1 MGLLFLYR
9 TVKFFVFSAEKYY
22 AWMQYN
28 FVRALRNKD
37 GSGCSYGTE
46 NYMRINDLI
55 NNIQNTNSTGLRVN
69 DDLPSVDG
77 AFFNDIKKSGNVG
90 EGKGAAGFFKTI
102 ESKRVTG
109 STYTLNEA
117 KGLNE
122 KEGFGEKML
131 SSLNGPKNN
140 DKELVKNLT
149 GDDYE
154 SLDEEGMS
162 LEKFSKERL
171 ERAIERIKE
180 NREVREVRLAEGVE
194 KQQEYRETV
203 DRMAVMAKAATGTEK
218 LIAKMLYD
226 ADLPVTE
233 ENIAEVSQAADTAQN
248 AGKLTDSSESYLI
261 RNNLM
266 PTIEN
271 IYKAVHSGEMRQM
284 PIDDTSWESLKEKVL
299 EIVKEAGA
307 DSDKGLESAKWLVE
321 HDLPVTAENI
331 LYKAELDAYKNAGS
345 VSKEDIFGA
354 AIRSMQ
360 EGGSAKEGIVISRL
374 DEATAVIEK
383 ETENLINKIPFIRN
397 EAIHLAFTQG
407 ATEENVTIPQLVKA
421 EESIETGTNAGAS
434 VKLIEEEVTV
444 RIQLEEV
451 RVSLNIEAGRR
462 LMANGIDILKDSLM
476 QVSEGL
482 RELKAEYF
490 EGVYKEI
497 EADYGKSSVT
507 ASEAAKLAVE
517 TEESLGKIYNA
528 PLELYKATF
537 SVRRSVTLAE
547 ISETGETLI
556 KETVSASSA
565 SISINPASMTAA
577 LSSYESSSTE
587 VRRDLGDSIKKA
599 FAGSVDSL
607 LTANGL
613 DITEGNRRAV
623 RILGYNSMEITAE
636 SIEEIKYFDA
646 KVTGL
651 IDKMTPPVVM
661 TMIRDGINPLDC
673 TIDELDEK
681 VSSIQKEQGNTAE
694 QKYSEF
700 LVRME
705 ETNSITQ
712 NERNAYIGIYRLLYN
727 VEKNDGAAIGS
738 LLQSGRELT
747 FGNLLTEERT
757 MNLGVDLSADDDTAI
772 RSSYYKN
779 SVSAQ
784 INEAFIFQ
792 RRLAG
797 EALDVTDPS
806 RWDAALKGKDYQNVT
821 IEGLHDGLYAGQG
834 IETAGIN
841 NIPAVNE
848 SDAVLSVTKAENI
861 VKTMTAN
868 SPVSAFLSSF
878 GIKDSFSNRKA
889 AEDIFFGSGKEDSA
903 VSVTA
908 DELSTAL
915 ESESRFDEL
924 LGIQTRRANVL
935 TGQAFRTAVNAQAA
949 AELNGRVERIEMLKA
964 LAGGGHYRMNVDDGD
979 ESKEVNLTFIRNTGD
994 AGTVSIEVQKEGYHL
1009 QADLNMVVMEQSYSG
1024 QSVNGTASSVTT
1036 QAAVTKGNIYFAG
1049 SVPADATDKAD
1060 SFKAAL
1066 KEAGIN
1072 ADNINISAGAR
1083 SEETYI
1089 SYLANQKVQAEERR
1103 EKTEEKTGKI
1113 DALYMAAKSFLSF
1126 F

>member
-1 MGLLFLYR
+1 
-9 TVKFFVFSAEKYY
+9 
-22 AWMQYN
+22 
-28 FVRALRNKD
+28 
-37 GSGCSYGTE
+37 
-46 NYMRINDLI
+46 MRINDLI

-69 DDLPSVDG
+69 DDLSSVDG
-77 AFFNDIKKSGNVG
+77 AFFNDLNKAGSVG
-90 EGKGAAGFFKTI
+90 EGKGAAGFFKTL
-102 ESKRVTG
+102 ESKKVTG
-109 STYTLNEA
+109 NTYTLNEA

-203 DRMAVMAKAATGTEK
+203 DRMAVMAKAETGTEK

-233 ENIAEVSQAADTAQN
+233 ENIAEVSQAADTALN

-271 IYKAVHSGEMRQM
+271 IYRAVHSGEMRQM
-284 PIDDTSWESLKEKVL
+284 PIDDTSWESLKEKAL
-299 EIVKEAGA
+299 EIVKEAGT

-321 HDLPVTAENI
+321 HELPVTAENI
-331 LYKAELDAYKNAGS
+331 LYKSELDAYNNAGS

-360 EGGSAKEGIVISRL
+360 EGGSAKEGVVIERL

-547 ISETGETLI
+547 ISDTGETLI
-556 KETVSASSA
+556 KESVSASSA
-565 SISINPASMTAA
+565 SISISSASMTAA

-587 VRRDLGDSIKKA
+587 IRRDLGDSIKKA

-613 DITEGNRRAV
+613 DVTEGNRRAV

-661 TMIRDGINPLDC
+661 TMIRDGINPLEC

-681 VSSIQKEQGNTAE
+681 VSSILKEQGNTAE

-738 LLQSGRELT
+738 LLQSGRDLT

-757 MNLGVDLSADDDTAI
+757 MNLGVDLSADDDTAVKT
-772 RSSYYKN
+772 SYYRN

-834 IETAGIN
+834 SETAGIN
-841 NIPAVNE
+841 SIPAVNE
-848 SDAVLSVTKAENI
+848 SDAGLSVTKAENI

-935 TGQAFRTAVNAQAA
+935 AGQAFRTAVTAQAA

-1009 QADLNMVVMEQSYSG
+1009 QADLNMVVMEQTYG
-1024 QSVNGTASSVTT
+1024 TQSTQASVTR
-1036 QAAVTKGNIYFAG
+1036 GNIYFEG
-1049 SVPADATDKAD
+1049 NVPEEASEKAD

-1066 KEAGIN
+1066 KEVGIN

-1083 SEETYI
+1083 SDVSYI
-1089 SYLANQKVQAEERR
+1089 SYLANQKAQAEERR
-1103 EKTEEKTGKI
+1103 EKTEDKTGKI

>member
-1 MGLLFLYR
+1 
-9 TVKFFVFSAEKYY
+9 
-22 AWMQYN
+22 
-28 FVRALRNKD
+28 
-37 GSGCSYGTE
+37 
-46 NYMRINDLI
+46 MRINDLI

-69 DDLPSVDG
+69 DDLSSVDG
-77 AFFNDIKKSGNVG
+77 AFFNDLNKAGSVG
-90 EGKGAAGFFKTI
+90 EGKGAAGFFKTL
-102 ESKRVTG
+102 ESKKVTG
-109 STYTLNEA
+109 NTYTLNEA

-203 DRMAVMAKAATGTEK
+203 DRMAVMAKAETGTEK

-233 ENIAEVSQAADTAQN
+233 ENIAEVSQAADTALN

-271 IYKAVHSGEMRQM
+271 IYRAVHSGEMRQM
-284 PIDDTSWESLKEKVL
+284 PIDDTSWESLKEKAL
-299 EIVKEAGA
+299 EIVKEAGT

-321 HDLPVTAENI
+321 HELPVTAENI
-331 LYKAELDAYKNAGS
+331 LYKSELDAYNNAGS

-360 EGGSAKEGIVISRL
+360 EGGSAKEGVVIERL

-547 ISETGETLI
+547 ISDTGETLI
-556 KETVSASSA
+556 KESVSASSA
-565 SISINPASMTAA
+565 SISISSASMTAA

-613 DITEGNRRAV
+613 DVTEGNRRAV

-661 TMIRDGINPLDC
+661 TMIRNGINPLEC

-681 VSSIQKEQGNTAE
+681 VSSILKEQGNTAE

-738 LLQSGRELT
+738 LLQSGRDLT

-757 MNLGVDLSADDDTAI
+757 MNLGVDLSADDDTAVKT
-772 RSSYYKN
+772 SYYRN

-834 IETAGIN
+834 SETAGIN
-841 NIPAVNE
+841 SIPAVNE
-848 SDAVLSVTKAENI
+848 SDAGLSVTKAENI

-935 TGQAFRTAVNAQAA
+935 TGQAFRTAVTAQAA

-1009 QADLNMVVMEQSYSG
+1009 QADLNMVVMEQTYG
-1024 QSVNGTASSVTT
+1024 TQSTQASVTR
-1036 QAAVTKGNIYFAG
+1036 GNIYFEG
-1049 SVPADATDKAD
+1049 NVPEEASEKAD

-1083 SEETYI
+1083 SDVSYI
-1089 SYLANQKVQAEERR
+1089 SYLANQKAQAEERR
-1103 EKTEEKTGKI
+1103 DKTEEKTGKI

>member
-1 MGLLFLYR
+1 MD
-9 TVKFFVFSAEKYY
+9 
-22 AWMQYN
+22 Q
-28 FVRALRNKD
+28 
-37 GSGCSYGTE
+37 GCPYGTE

-69 DDLPSVDG
+69 DDLSSVDG
-77 AFFNDIKKSGNVG
+77 AFFNDKNKAGSVG
-90 EGKGAAGFFKTI
+90 EGKGAAGFFKTL
-102 ESKRVTG
+102 ESKKVTG
-109 STYTLNEA
+109 NTYTLNEA
-117 KGLNE
+117 KGINE
-122 KEGFGEKML
+122 KEGFGEKL
-131 SSLNGPKNN
+131 INSLNAPQNN

-149 GDDYE
+149 GDDYD
-154 SLDEEGMS
+154 SLNEEGMS

-180 NREVREVRLAEGVE
+180 NREVRDTRLAEGVE

-203 DRMAVMAKAATGTEK
+203 DRMAFMAKAETGSEK

-226 ADLPVTE
+226 ADIPVTE
-233 ENIAEVSQAADTAQN
+233 ENIAEVAQAADTALN

-261 RNNLM
+261 RNNLA
-266 PTIEN
+266 PTFEN
-271 IYKAVHSGEMRQM
+271 MYKAAHSGEMRQM
-284 PIDDTSWESLKEKVL
+284 PIDDASWESLKEKAL

-307 DSDKGLESAKWLVE
+307 DGETGLASAKWLVE

-331 LYKAELDAYKNAGS
+331 LYKAELDAYNNAGTI
-345 VSKEDIFGA
+345 SKEELFGA

-360 EGGSAKEGIVISRL
+360 EGGSAKEGVVIERL
-374 DEATAVIEK
+374 DEAAAVIEK

-397 EAIHLAFTQG
+397 EAIHLSFVQG
-407 ATEENVTIPQLVKA
+407 ATEESVTIPQLVNA
-421 EESIETGTNAGAS
+421 EESIEGTGNAGTS
-434 VKLIEEEVTV
+434 VKLTEEEVTV
-444 RIQLEEV
+444 RIRLEEV
-451 RVSLNIEAGRR
+451 RVSLNIEASRR
-462 LMANGIDILKDSLM
+462 LSANGIDILSDSLM
-476 QVSEGL
+476 KVTEGL

-497 EADYGKSSVT
+497 EADYGKTGNAATIT
-507 ASEAAKLAVE
+507 AGEAAELALE
-517 TEESLGKIYNA
+517 TAEGLEKIYNA
-528 PLELYKATF
+528 PLELYRATF
-537 SVRRSVTLAE
+537 SVRHSVTLAE
-547 ISETGETLI
+547 ISETGEALI
-556 KETVSASSA
+556 KETVSASNA
-565 SISINPASMTAA
+565 SISVSPASMTAA

-607 LTANGL
+607 LTSNGMDL
-613 DITEGNRRAV
+613 TEGNRRAV

-636 SIEEIKYFDA
+636 SIEEIKYYDA

-651 IDKMTPPVVM
+651 IEKMTPPVVM
-661 TMIRDGINPLDC
+661 TMIRDGINPLES

-681 VSSIQKEQGNTAE
+681 VSSILKEQGNTAE

-757 MNLGVDLSADDDTAI
+757 MNLGVDLAADDDTAI
-772 RSSYYKN
+772 KSSYYKN

-834 IETAGIN
+834 SIGTVEAAGQTVTNGVSGTDESYIN
-841 NIPAVNE
+841 ISA
-848 SDAVLSVTKAENI
+848 TKAENI

-868 SPVSAFLSSF
+868 TPVSAFLTGF
-878 GIKDSFSNRKA
+878 GIKDSFVSRTA
-889 AEDIFFGSGKEDSA
+889 AEEVFFGSGNEDSA
-903 VSVTA
+903 ISVTA
-908 DELSTAL
+908 DALDRAL
-915 ESESRFDEL
+915 ESASRFDEL

-935 TGQAFRTAVNAQAA
+935 AGQAFKTAITAQAA
-949 AELNGRVERIEMLKA
+949 AELNGRVERIEMLEA
-964 LAGGGHYRMNVDDGD
+964 LAGGGHYRMNVDDGG
-979 ESKEVNLTFIRNTGD
+979 ESKTVNLTFIQNTGD
-994 AGTVSIEVQKEGYHL
+994 AGTVSIEVKKEGYHL
-1009 QADLNMVVMEQSYSG
+1009 QADLNMTVMEQSYG
-1024 QSVNGTASSVTT
+1024 AAQVTGGNT
-1036 QAAVTKGNIYFAG
+1036 YAGYQVSRGNIYFAG
-1049 SVPADATDKAD
+1049 SVPSDASGKAEQ
-1060 SFKAAL
+1060 FKAAL
-1066 KEAGIN
+1066 KEAGIS

-1083 SEETYI
+1083 TEEGYI
-1089 SYLANQKVQAEERR
+1089 AHLANQKAQAEERR
-1103 EKTEEKTGKI
+1103 EKSEEKNGKI
-1113 DALYMAAKSFLSF
+1113 DALYMAARSFLSF

>member
-1 MGLLFLYR
+1 MD
-9 TVKFFVFSAEKYY
+9 
-22 AWMQYN
+22 Q
-28 FVRALRNKD
+28 
-37 GSGCSYGTE
+37 GCPYGTE
-46 NYMRINDLI
+46 NYMRINDYL

-69 DDLPSVDG
+69 DDLSSVDG
-77 AFFNDIKKSGNVG
+77 AFFNDKNKAGSVG
-90 EGKGAAGFFKTI
+90 EGKGAAGFFKTL
-102 ESKRVTG
+102 ESKKVTG
-109 STYTLNEA
+109 NTYTLNEA
-117 KGLNE
+117 KGINE
-122 KEGFGEKML
+122 KEGFGEKL
-131 SSLNGPKNN
+131 INSLNAPQNN

-149 GDDYE
+149 GDDYD
-154 SLDEEGMS
+154 SLNEEGMS

-203 DRMAVMAKAATGTEK
+203 DRMAFMAKAETGSEK

-226 ADLPVTE
+226 ADLPVTK
-233 ENIAEVSQAADTAQN
+233 ENIAEVAQAADTALN
-248 AGKLTDSSESYLI
+248 TGKLTDSSESYLI
-261 RNNLM
+261 RNNLA
-266 PTIEN
+266 PTFEN
-271 IYKAVHSGEMRQM
+271 IYRAAHSGEMRQM
-284 PIDDTSWESLKEKVL
+284 PLDDASWESLKEKAL

-307 DSDKGLESAKWLVE
+307 DREAGLLSAKWLVE
-321 HDLPVTAENI
+321 HDLPVTGENI
-331 LYKAELDAYKNAGS
+331 LYKAELDAYNNAGT
-345 VSKEDIFGA
+345 VSKEDLFGA

-360 EGGSAKEGIVISRL
+360 EGGSAKEGVVIERL
-374 DEATAVIEK
+374 DEAAAVIEK
-383 ETENLINKIPFIRN
+383 EKENLINKIPLIRN
-397 EAIHLAFTQG
+397 EAIHLSFLKG
-407 ATEENVTIPQLVKA
+407 ATEESVTIPQLVNA
-421 EESIETGTNAGAS
+421 EESIEGTGSAGTS
-434 VKLIEEEVTV
+434 VKLTEEEVTV
-444 RIQLEEV
+444 RIRLEEV
-451 RVSLNIEAGRR
+451 RVSLNIEASRR
-462 LMANGIDILKDSLM
+462 LSANGIDILSDSLM
-476 QVSEGL
+476 KVTEGL
-482 RELKAEYF
+482 RELKAEYY

-497 EADYGKSSVT
+497 EADYGKSSIT

-537 SVRRSVTLAE
+537 GVRRSVTLAE

-556 KETVSASSA
+556 KETVSTSSA
-565 SISINPASMTAA
+565 SISISPASMTAA
-577 LSSYESSSTE
+577 LGSYESSSTE

-607 LTANGL
+607 LKSNGL

-636 SIEEIKYFDA
+636 SIEEIKFYDA

-651 IDKMTPPVVM
+651 IEKMTPPVVM
-661 TMIRDGINPLDC
+661 TMIRDGINPLEC

-681 VSSIQKEQGNTAE
+681 VSSILKEQGNTAE

-757 MNLGVDLSADDDTAI
+757 MNLGVDLTADDDTAVKT
-772 RSSYYKN
+772 SYYKN

-792 RRLAG
+792 RSLVG

-806 RWDAALKGKDYQNVT
+806 RWNAALKGKDYQNVT
-821 IEGLHDGLYAGQG
+821 IEGLHDGLYN
-834 IETAGIN
+834 TASVHG
-841 NIPAVNE
+841 A
-848 SDAVLSVTKAENI
+848 AVLTDTSGVIGNVENISVSATKAENI
-861 VKTMTAN
+861 VKAMTAN
-868 SPVSAFLSSF
+868 TPVSAFLNSF
-878 GIKDSFSNRKA
+878 GIKDSFANRKA
-889 AEDIFFGSGKEDSA
+889 AEDVFFGSGNEDSA
-903 VSVTA
+903 ISVTA
-908 DELSTAL
+908 DALDRAL
-915 ESESRFDEL
+915 ESASRFDEL

-935 TGQAFRTAVNAQAA
+935 AGQAFKTAITAQAA
-949 AELNGRVERIEMLKA
+949 AELNGRVERVEMLEA

-979 ESKEVNLTFIRNTGD
+979 ESKTVNLTFIQNTGD
-994 AGTVSIEVQKEGYHL
+994 AGTVSIEVSKEGYSL
-1009 QADLNMVVMEQSYSG
+1009 QADLNMTVMEQSYG
-1024 QSVNGTASSVTT
+1024 GAGGNTYAGYQVTR
-1036 QAAVTKGNIYFAG
+1036 GNIYFAG
-1049 SVPADATDKAD
+1049 SVPSDASGKAEQ
-1060 SFKAAL
+1060 FKAAL
-1066 KEAGIN
+1066 KEAGVL

-1083 SEETYI
+1083 TEEGYI
-1089 SYLANQKVQAEERR
+1089 AHLANQKAQAEERR
-1103 EKTEEKTGKI
+1103 EKSEEKNGKI

>member
-1 MGLLFLYR
+1 
-9 TVKFFVFSAEKYY
+9 
-22 AWMQYN
+22 
-28 FVRALRNKD
+28 
-37 GSGCSYGTE
+37 
-46 NYMRINDLI
+46 MRINDYL

-69 DDLPSVDG
+69 EDLPSVDG
-77 AFFNDIKKSGNVG
+77 AFFSDKNKAGSVG
-90 EGKGAAGFFKTI
+90 EGKGAAGFFKTL
-102 ESKRVTG
+102 ESKKVTG

-122 KEGFGEKML
+122 KEGFGEKL
-131 SSLNGPKNN
+131 LNSINAPQNN

-154 SLDEEGMS
+154 RLDDEGMS

-180 NREVREVRLAEGVE
+180 NREVREVRLAESVE

-203 DRMAVMAKAATGTEK
+203 DRMAFMAKAETGSEK

-226 ADLPVTE
+226 ADLPVTK
-233 ENIAEVSQAADTAQN
+233 ENIAEVAQAADTALN
-248 AGKLTDSSESYLI
+248 TGKLTDSSESYLI
-261 RNNLM
+261 RNNLA

-271 IYKAVHSGEMRQM
+271 IYRAAHSGEMRQM
-284 PIDDTSWESLKEKVL
+284 PLDDASWESLKEKAL
-299 EIVKEAGA
+299 EIVKEAGTDREA
-307 DSDKGLESAKWLVE
+307 GLLSAKWLVE
-321 HDLPVTAENI
+321 HDLPVTGENI
-331 LYKAELDAYKNAGS
+331 LYKAELDAFDNAGV

-360 EGGSAKEGIVISRL
+360 EGGSAKEGVVIERIRIN
-374 DEATAVIEK
+374 EAAALMEK
-383 ETENLINKIPFIRN
+383 ETENLINKIPLIRN
-397 EAIHLAFTQG
+397 EAIHLAFASG
-407 ATEENVTIPQLVKA
+407 ATEENVTIPQLIKA
-421 EESIETGTNAGAS
+421 EESIDTGTNAGTS

-451 RVSLNIEAGRR
+451 RMSLNIEAGRR

-476 QVSEGL
+476 QVNEGL
-482 RELKAEYF
+482 RELKQEYF

-497 EADYGKSSVT
+497 EADYGKSSIT

-517 TEESLGKIYNA
+517 TEESLEKIYNA

-537 SVRRSVTLAE
+537 GVRRSVTLAE

-565 SISINPASMTAA
+565 SISISPASMTAA
-577 LSSYESSSTE
+577 LGSYESSSTE

-607 LTANGL
+607 LKSNGL

-636 SIEEIKYFDA
+636 SIEEIKFYDA

-651 IDKMTPPVVM
+651 IEKMTPPVVM
-661 TMIRDGINPLDC
+661 TMIRDGINPLEC

-681 VSSIQKEQGNTAE
+681 VSSILKEQGNTAE

-757 MNLGVDLSADDDTAI
+757 MNLGIDLTADEDTAVKT
-772 RSSYYKN
+772 SYYKN

-792 RRLAG
+792 RSLVG

-806 RWDAALKGKDYQNVT
+806 RWDRALKGKDYQNVT

-834 IETAGIN
+834 SIGTAEVAGQTGTNGVSGIDESYI
-841 NIPAVNE
+841 NISA
-848 SDAVLSVTKAENI
+848 AKAENI
-861 VKTMTAN
+861 VKTMMAN
-868 SPVSAFLSSF
+868 TPASAFLNSF
-878 GIKDSFSNRKA
+878 GIKDSFVNRKA
-889 AEDIFFGSGKEDSA
+889 AEDVFFGEAKEDS
-903 VSVTA
+903 VISVTA
-908 DELSTAL
+908 DELDRAL
-915 ESESRFDEL
+915 ESASRFDEL

-935 TGQAFRTAVNAQAA
+935 AGQAFRTAVTAQAA

-964 LAGGGHYRMNVDDGD
+964 LAGGGHYRMNVEDGD
-979 ESKEVNLTFIRNTGD
+979 ESKQVNLTFIRNAGD

-1009 QADLNMVVMEQSYSG
+1009 QADLNMVVMEQSYGG
-1024 QSVNGTASSVTT
+1024 QGTDGTAGQVTT
-1036 QAAVTKGNIYFAG
+1036 QAAVTRGNIYFAG
-1049 SVPADATDKAD
+1049 SVPEGALEKAD
-1060 SFKAAL
+1060 SFKAVL

-1072 ADNINISAGAR
+1072 ADNINISAGTR
-1083 SEETYI
+1083 PEDTYI
-1089 SYLANQKVQAEERR
+1089 SYLANQKAQAEERR
-1103 EKTEEKTGKI
+1103 EKTEEKNGKI

>member
-1 MGLLFLYR
+1 
-9 TVKFFVFSAEKYY
+9 
-22 AWMQYN
+22 
-28 FVRALRNKD
+28 
-37 GSGCSYGTE
+37 
-46 NYMRINDLI
+46 MRINDLI

-69 DDLPSVDG
+69 DDLSSVDG
-77 AFFNDIKKSGNVG
+77 AFFNDLNKAGSVG
-90 EGKGAAGFFKTI
+90 EGKGAAGFFKTL
-102 ESKRVTG
+102 ESKKVTG
-109 STYTLNEA
+109 NTYTLNEA

-203 DRMAVMAKAATGTEK
+203 DRMAVMAKAETGTEK

-233 ENIAEVSQAADTAQN
+233 ENIAEVSQAADTALN

-284 PIDDTSWESLKEKVL
+284 PIDDTSWESLKEKAL
-299 EIVKEAGA
+299 EIVEEAGT

-497 EADYGKSSVT
+497 EADYGKASVT
-507 ASEAAKLAVE
+507 ASDAAKLAVE

-547 ISETGETLI
+547 ISDTGETLI
-556 KETVSASSA
+556 KESVSASSA

-613 DITEGNRRAV
+613 DVTEGNRRAV

-661 TMIRDGINPLDC
+661 TMIRDGINPLEC

-681 VSSIQKEQGNTAE
+681 VSSILKEQGNTAE

-738 LLQSGRELT
+738 LLQSGRDLT

-757 MNLGVDLSADDDTAI
+757 MNLGVDLSADDDTAVKT
-772 RSSYYKN
+772 SYYKN

-834 IETAGIN
+834 SETAGIN
-841 NIPAVNE
+841 SIPAVNE
-848 SDAVLSVTKAENI
+848 SDAGLSVTKAENI

-935 TGQAFRTAVNAQAA
+935 TGQAFRTAITAQAA

-1009 QADLNMVVMEQSYSG
+1009 QADLNMVVMEQSYSRQG
-1024 QSVNGTASSVTT
+1024 TDGTAGSVNS
-1036 QAAVTKGNIYFAG
+1036 QAAVTRGNIYFEG
-1049 SVPADATDKAD
+1049 SVPEGASDKAD
-1060 SFKAAL
+1060 SFKEAL

-1083 SEETYI
+1083 SDVSYI
-1089 SYLANQKVQAEERR
+1089 SYLANQKAQAEERR
-1103 EKTEEKTGKI
+1103 DKTEEKTGKI

>member
-1 MGLLFLYR
+1 
-9 TVKFFVFSAEKYY
+9 
-22 AWMQYN
+22 
-28 FVRALRNKD
+28 
-37 GSGCSYGTE
+37 
-46 NYMRINDLI
+46 MRINDLVS
-55 NNIQNTNSTGLRVN
+55 NIQNTNSTGLRVN
-69 DDLPSVDG
+69 EDLPSVDG
-77 AFFNDIKKSGNVG
+77 AFFSDKNKSGSVG
-90 EGKGAAGFFKTI
+90 EGKGAAGFFKTL
-102 ESKRVTG
+102 ESKKVTG
-109 STYTLNEA
+109 NTYTLNEA
-117 KGLNE
+117 KGLGE
-122 KEGFGEKML
+122 KEGFGEKL
-131 SSLNGPKNN
+131 LNSLNAPQNN

-149 GDDYE
+149 GDDYDR
-154 SLDEEGMS
+154 LDDEGMS

-203 DRMAVMAKAATGTEK
+203 DRMAYMAKAETGSEK

-226 ADLPVTE
+226 ADLPVTK
-233 ENIAEVSQAADTAQN
+233 ENIAEVSQAADTALN
-248 AGKLTDSSESYLI
+248 TGKLTDSSESYLI
-261 RNNLM
+261 RNDLA
-266 PTIEN
+266 PTFEN
-271 IYKAVHSGEMRQM
+271 MYRAVHSGEMRQM
-284 PIDDTSWESLKEKVL
+284 PLDDASWESLKEKAL
-299 EIVKEAGA
+299 EIVKEAGT
-307 DSDKGLESAKWLVE
+307 DSEAGLLSAKWLVE

-331 LYKAELDAYKNAGS
+331 LYKAELDAYNNAGAL
-345 VSKEDIFGA
+345 SKEDLFGA

-360 EGGSAKEGIVISRL
+360 EGGSAKEGVVIFRL
-374 DEATAVIEK
+374 DEAAAAIEK
-383 ETENLINKIPFIRN
+383 ETENLINKIPLIRN
-397 EAIHLAFTQG
+397 EAIHLAFASG
-407 ATEENVTIPQLVKA
+407 VTEENITIPQLIKV
-421 EESIETGTNAGAS
+421 EESIEAGTNAATS

-451 RVSLNIEAGRR
+451 RMSLNIEAGRR

-476 QVSEGL
+476 QVTEGL
-482 RELKAEYF
+482 RELKQQYF

-556 KETVSASSA
+556 KETVRASSA
-565 SISINPASMTAA
+565 SISISPASMTAA
-577 LSSYESSSTE
+577 LGSYESSSTE

-607 LTANGL
+607 LTSNGMEL
-613 DITEGNRRAV
+613 TEGNRRAV

-636 SIEEIKYFDA
+636 NIEEIKFYDA

-651 IDKMTPPVVM
+651 IEKMTPPVVM
-661 TMIRDGINPLDC
+661 TMIRDGINPLEC

-681 VSSIQKEQGNTAE
+681 VSSILKEQGNTAE

-757 MNLGVDLSADDDTAI
+757 MNLGVDLTADDDTAVKT
-772 RSSYYKN
+772 SYYKN

-806 RWDAALKGKDYQNVT
+806 RWDRALKGKDYQNVT

-834 IETAGIN
+834 SGTAGIDS
-841 NIPAVNE
+841 IAAANE
-848 SDAVLSVTKAENI
+848 NDLNLSVVKAENI
-861 VKTMTAN
+861 VKAMTVN
-868 SPVSAFLSSF
+868 NPVSAFLSSF
-878 GIKDSFSNRKA
+878 GIKDSFGNRKA
-889 AEDIFFGSGKEDSA
+889 AEDIFFGNAKEDPA

-908 DELSTAL
+908 DELGTAL

-935 TGQAFRTAVNAQAA
+935 AGQAFRTAVTAQAA

-964 LAGGGHYRMNVDDGD
+964 LAGGGHYRMNVEDGE
-979 ESKEVNLTFIRNTGD
+979 ESKQVNLTFIRNAGD

-1009 QADLNMVVMEQSYSG
+1009 QADINMVVMEQSYSG
-1024 QSVNGTASSVTT
+1024 QGTDGTT
-1036 QAAVTKGNIYFAG
+1036 GRDTAQAAVTRGNIYFAG
-1049 SVPADATDKAD
+1049 SVPEGTLEKAD

-1072 ADNINISAGAR
+1072 ADNINISAGTR
-1083 SEETYI
+1083 PEDTYI
-1089 SYLANQKVQAEERR
+1089 SYLANQKAQAEERR
-1103 EKTEEKTGKI
+1103 EKTEEKNGKI

>member
-1 MGLLFLYR
+1 
-9 TVKFFVFSAEKYY
+9 
-22 AWMQYN
+22 
-28 FVRALRNKD
+28 
-37 GSGCSYGTE
+37 
-46 NYMRINDLI
+46 MRINDLI

-69 DDLPSVDG
+69 DDLSSVDG
-77 AFFNDIKKSGNVG
+77 AFFNDKNKAGNVG
-90 EGKGAAGFFKTI
+90 EGKGAAGFFKTL

-203 DRMAVMAKAATGTEK
+203 DRMAFMAKAETGLEK

-233 ENIAEVSQAADTAQN
+233 ENIAEVAQAADTALN

-261 RNNLM
+261 RNNLA
-266 PTIEN
+266 PTFEN
-271 IYKAVHSGEMRQM
+271 MYKAVHSGEMRQM
-284 PIDDTSWESLKEKVL
+284 PLDDASWESLKEKAL
-299 EIVKEAGA
+299 EIVKEAGI
-307 DSDKGLESAKWLVE
+307 DSTEGLSSAKWLVE
-321 HDLPVTAENI
+321 HDLPVTSENI
-331 LYKAELDAYKNAGS
+331 LYKTELDAYNNAGA
-345 VSKEDIFGA
+345 VSKEDLFGA

-360 EGGSAKEGIVISRL
+360 EGGSAKEGVVIERL
-374 DEATAVIEK
+374 DEAAAVIEK
-383 ETENLINKIPFIRN
+383 ETENLINKIPLIRN
-397 EAIHLAFTQG
+397 EAIHLSFVQG
-407 ATEENVTIPQLVKA
+407 ATEESVTIPQLVKA
-421 EESIETGTNAGAS
+421 EESIENSNNAGTL
-434 VKLIEEEVTV
+434 VKLTEEEVTV
-444 RIQLEEV
+444 RIRLEEV

-476 QVSEGL
+476 QVTEGL

-497 EADYGKSSVT
+497 EADYGKTGNVT
-507 ASEAAKLAVE
+507 ITAGEAAELALE
-517 TEESLGKIYNA
+517 TAEGLEKIYNA

-537 SVRRSVTLAE
+537 SVRHSVTLAE
-547 ISETGETLI
+547 ITETGEALI
-556 KETVSASSA
+556 KETVSASTA
-565 SISINPASMTAA
+565 SISVNPASMTAA

-607 LTANGL
+607 LTANGA

-636 SIEEIKYFDA
+636 SIEEIKYYDA

-651 IDKMTPPVVM
+651 IEKMTPPVVM
-661 TMIRDGINPLDC
+661 MMIRDGINPLES

-681 VSSIQKEQGNTAE
+681 VSSILKEQGSSAE

-705 ETNSITQ
+705 ETGSITQ

-757 MNLGVDLSADDDTAI
+757 MNLGVDLTADDDTAI

-792 RRLAG
+792 RRLAD
-797 EALDVTDPS
+797 EALDVTDPM
-806 RWDAALKGKDYQNVT
+806 RWDTALKGKDYQNVT
-821 IEGLHDGLYAGQG
+821 IEGLHDGLYNSTSVQG
-834 IETAGIN
+834 AADA
-841 NIPAVNE
+841 AV
-848 SDAVLSVTKAENI
+848 KAENI

-868 SPVSAFLSSF
+868 TPVSAFLNSF
-878 GIKDSFSNRKA
+878 GIKDSFTNRKT
-889 AEDIFFGSGKEDSA
+889 AEDIFFGNGKEDSA
-903 VSVTA
+903 ISVAA
-908 DELSTAL
+908 DELDRAL

-935 TGQAFRTAVNAQAA
+935 AGQAFRTAVTAQAA

-964 LAGGGHYRMNVDDGD
+964 LAGGGHYRMNIDDGD
-979 ESKEVNLTFIRNTGD
+979 ESKQVNLTFIRNTGD
-994 AGTVSIEVQKEGYHL
+994 AGTVSIEVQKDGYHL
-1009 QADLNMVVMEQSYSG
+1009 QADLNMVVMEQNYGGNDSG
-1024 QSVNGTASSVTT
+1024 AVSGNTYAGYQVTR
-1036 QAAVTKGNIYFAG
+1036 GNIYFSG
-1049 SVPADATDKAD
+1049 QVPADAADKAD
-1060 SFKAAL
+1060 SFKEAL
-1066 KEAGIN
+1066 KEAGVL

-1083 SEETYI
+1083 SKEAYV

-1103 EKTEEKTGKI
+1103 EKTEEKTGRI

>member
-1 MGLLFLYR
+1 MD
-9 TVKFFVFSAEKYY
+9 
-22 AWMQYN
+22 Q
-28 FVRALRNKD
+28 
-37 GSGCSYGTE
+37 GCPYGTE

-69 DDLPSVDG
+69 DDLSSVDG
-77 AFFNDIKKSGNVG
+77 AFFNDKNKAGSVG
-90 EGKGAAGFFKTI
+90 EGKGAAGFFKTL
-102 ESKRVTG
+102 ESKKVTG
-109 STYTLNEA
+109 NTYTLNEA
-117 KGLNE
+117 KGINE
-122 KEGFGEKML
+122 KEGFGEKL
-131 SSLNGPKNN
+131 INSLNAPQNN

-149 GDDYE
+149 GDDYD
-154 SLDEEGMS
+154 SLNEEGMS

-180 NREVREVRLAEGVE
+180 NREVRDTRLAEGVE

-203 DRMAVMAKAATGTEK
+203 DRMAFMAKAETGSEK

-226 ADLPVTE
+226 ADIPVTE
-233 ENIAEVSQAADTAQN
+233 ENIAEVAQAADTALN

-261 RNNLM
+261 RNNLA
-266 PTIEN
+266 PTFEN
-271 IYKAVHSGEMRQM
+271 MYKAAHSGEMRQM
-284 PIDDTSWESLKEKVL
+284 PIDDASWESLKEKAL

-307 DSDKGLESAKWLVE
+307 DGETGLASAKWLVE

-331 LYKAELDAYKNAGS
+331 LYKAELDAYNNAGE
-345 VSKEDIFGA
+345 VSKEDLFGA

-360 EGGSAKEGIVISRL
+360 GGGSAKEGVVIERF
-374 DEATAVIEK
+374 DEAAAVIEK

-397 EAIHLAFTQG
+397 EAIHLSFVQG
-407 ATEENVTIPQLVKA
+407 ATEESVTIPQLVNA
-421 EESIETGTNAGAS
+421 EESIEGTGNAGTS
-434 VKLIEEEVTV
+434 VKLTEEEVTV
-444 RIQLEEV
+444 RIRLEEV
-451 RVSLNIEAGRR
+451 RVSLNIEASRR
-462 LMANGIDILKDSLM
+462 LSANGIDILSDSLM
-476 QVSEGL
+476 KVTEGL

-497 EADYGKSSVT
+497 EADYGKTGNVT
-507 ASEAAKLAVE
+507 ITAGEAAELALE
-517 TEESLGKIYNA
+517 TAEGLEKIYNA
-528 PLELYKATF
+528 PLELYRATF
-537 SVRRSVTLAE
+537 SVRHSVTLAE
-547 ISETGETLI
+547 ISETGEALI
-556 KETVSASSA
+556 KEMVSASNA
-565 SISINPASMTAA
+565 SISVSPASMAAA

-607 LTANGL
+607 LKSNGL

-636 SIEEIKYFDA
+636 SIEEIKYYDA

-651 IDKMTPPVVM
+651 IEKMTPPVVM
-661 TMIRDGINPLDC
+661 TMIRDGINPLES

-681 VSSIQKEQGNTAE
+681 VSSILKEQGNTAE

-705 ETNSITQ
+705 ETNSITR

-757 MNLGVDLSADDDTAI
+757 MNLGVDFAADDDTAI
-772 RSSYYKN
+772 KSSYYKN

-834 IETAGIN
+834 SIGTVEAAGQTVTNGVSGTDESYIN
-841 NIPAVNE
+841 ISA
-848 SDAVLSVTKAENI
+848 TKAENI

-868 SPVSAFLSSF
+868 TPVSAFLTGF
-878 GIKDSFSNRKA
+878 GIKDSFVSRTA
-889 AEDIFFGSGKEDSA
+889 AGEVFFGSGNEDSA
-903 VSVTA
+903 ISVTA
-908 DELSTAL
+908 DALDRAL
-915 ESESRFDEL
+915 ESASRFDEL

-935 TGQAFRTAVNAQAA
+935 AGQAFKTAITAQAA
-949 AELNGRVERIEMLKA
+949 AELNGRVERIEMLEA
-964 LAGGGHYRMNVDDGD
+964 LAGGGHYRMNVDDGG
-979 ESKEVNLTFIRNTGD
+979 ESKTVNLTFIQNTGD

-1009 QADLNMVVMEQSYSG
+1009 QADLNMTVMEQSYG
-1024 QSVNGTASSVTT
+1024 AAQVTGGNT
-1036 QAAVTKGNIYFAG
+1036 YAGYQVSRGNIYFAG
-1049 SVPADATDKAD
+1049 SVPSDASGKAEQ
-1060 SFKAAL
+1060 FKAAL
-1066 KEAGIN
+1066 KEAGIS

-1083 SEETYI
+1083 TEEGYI
-1089 SYLANQKVQAEERR
+1089 AHLANQKAQAEERR
-1103 EKTEEKTGKI
+1103 EKSEEKNGKI

>member
-1 MGLLFLYR
+1 
-9 TVKFFVFSAEKYY
+9 
-22 AWMQYN
+22 
-28 FVRALRNKD
+28 
-37 GSGCSYGTE
+37 
-46 NYMRINDLI
+46 MRINDLI

-69 DDLPSVDG
+69 DDLSSVDG
-77 AFFNDIKKSGNVG
+77 AFFNDLNKAGSVG
-90 EGKGAAGFFKTI
+90 EGKGAAGFFKTL
-102 ESKRVTG
+102 ESKKVTG
-109 STYTLNEA
+109 NTYTLNEA

-203 DRMAVMAKAATGTEK
+203 DRMAVMAKAETGTEK

-233 ENIAEVSQAADTAQN
+233 ENIAEVSQAADTALN
-248 AGKLTDSSESYLI
+248 AGMLTDSSESYLI

-271 IYKAVHSGEMRQM
+271 IYRAVHSGEMRQM
-284 PIDDTSWESLKEKVL
+284 PIDDTSWESLKEKAL
-299 EIVKEAGA
+299 EIVKEAGI

-331 LYKAELDAYKNAGS
+331 LYKSELDAYNNAGS

-360 EGGSAKEGIVISRL
+360 EGGSAKEGVVIERL
-374 DEATAVIEK
+374 DEATAVIDK

-547 ISETGETLI
+547 ISDTGETLI
-556 KETVSASSA
+556 KESVSASSA
-565 SISINPASMTAA
+565 SISISSASMTAA

-661 TMIRDGINPLDC
+661 TMIRDGINPLEC

-681 VSSIQKEQGNTAE
+681 VSSILKGQGNTAE

-738 LLQSGRELT
+738 LLQSGRDLT

-757 MNLGVDLSADDDTAI
+757 MNLGVDLSADDDTAVKT
-772 RSSYYKN
+772 SYYKN

-834 IETAGIN
+834 SETAGIN
-841 NIPAVNE
+841 SIPAVNE
-848 SDAVLSVTKAENI
+848 SDAGLSVTKAENI

-935 TGQAFRTAVNAQAA
+935 TGQAFRTAVTAQAA

-1009 QADLNMVVMEQSYSG
+1009 QADLNMVVMEQTYG
-1024 QSVNGTASSVTT
+1024 TQSTQASVTR
-1036 QAAVTKGNIYFAG
+1036 GNIYFEG
-1049 SVPADATDKAD
+1049 NVPEEASEKAD

-1083 SEETYI
+1083 SDVSYI
-1089 SYLANQKVQAEERR
+1089 SYLANQKAQAEERR
-1103 EKTEEKTGKI
+1103 EKTEDKTGKI

>member
-1 MGLLFLYR
+1 
-9 TVKFFVFSAEKYY
+9 
-22 AWMQYN
+22 
-28 FVRALRNKD
+28 
-37 GSGCSYGTE
+37 
-46 NYMRINDLI
+46 MRINDLI

-69 DDLPSVDG
+69 DDLSSVDG
-77 AFFNDIKKSGNVG
+77 AFFNDKNKAGIVG
-90 EGKGAAGFFKTI
+90 EGKGAAGFFKTL

-203 DRMAVMAKAATGTEK
+203 DRMAFMAKAETGSEK

-233 ENIAEVSQAADTAQN
+233 ENIAEVAQAADTALN

-261 RNNLM
+261 RNNLA
-266 PTIEN
+266 PTFEN
-271 IYKAVHSGEMRQM
+271 MYKAVHSGEMRQM
-284 PIDDTSWESLKEKVL
+284 PLDDASWESLKEKAL
-299 EIVKEAGA
+299 EIVKEAGI
-307 DSDKGLESAKWLVE
+307 DSTEGLSSAKWLVE
-321 HDLPVTAENI
+321 HDLPVTSENI
-331 LYKAELDAYKNAGS
+331 LYKTELDAYNNAGA
-345 VSKEDIFGA
+345 VSKEDLFGA

-360 EGGSAKEGIVISRL
+360 EGGSAKEGVVIERL
-374 DEATAVIEK
+374 DEAAAVIEK
-383 ETENLINKIPFIRN
+383 ETENLINKIPLIRN
-397 EAIHLAFTQG
+397 EAIHLSFIQG
-407 ATEENVTIPQLVKA
+407 ATEESVTIPQLVKA
-421 EESIETGTNAGAS
+421 EESIENSNNAGTL
-434 VKLIEEEVTV
+434 VKLTEEEVTV
-444 RIQLEEV
+444 RIRLEEV

-462 LMANGIDILKDSLM
+462 LMANGIDILSDSLM
-476 QVSEGL
+476 QVTEGL

-497 EADYGKSSVT
+497 EADYGKTGNVT
-507 ASEAAKLAVE
+507 ITAGEAAELALE
-517 TEESLGKIYNA
+517 TAEGLEKIYNA

-537 SVRRSVTLAE
+537 SVRHSVTLAE
-547 ISETGETLI
+547 ITETGEALI
-556 KETVSASSA
+556 KETVSASAA
-565 SISINPASMTAA
+565 SISVNPASMTAA

-607 LTANGL
+607 LTANGM

-636 SIEEIKYFDA
+636 SIEEIKYYDA

-651 IDKMTPPVVM
+651 IKKMTPPVVM
-661 TMIRDGINPLDC
+661 MMIRDGINPLES

-681 VSSIQKEQGNTAE
+681 VSSILKEQGSSAE

-705 ETNSITQ
+705 ETGSITQ

-757 MNLGVDLSADDDTAI
+757 MNLGVDLTADDDTAI

-792 RRLAG
+792 RRLAD
-797 EALDVTDPS
+797 EALDVTDPM
-806 RWDAALKGKDYQNVT
+806 RWDTALKGKDYQNVT
-821 IEGLHDGLYAGQG
+821 IEGLHDGLYNSTSVQG
-834 IETAGIN
+834 AADA
-841 NIPAVNE
+841 AV
-848 SDAVLSVTKAENI
+848 KAENI

-868 SPVSAFLSSF
+868 TPVSAFLNSF
-878 GIKDSFSNRKA
+878 GIKDSFTNRKT
-889 AEDIFFGSGKEDSA
+889 AEDIFFGNGKEDSA
-903 VSVTA
+903 ISVAA
-908 DELSTAL
+908 DELDRAL

-935 TGQAFRTAVNAQAA
+935 TGQAFRTAVTAQAA

-964 LAGGGHYRMNVDDGD
+964 LAGGGHYRMNIDDGD
-979 ESKEVNLTFIRNTGD
+979 ESKQVNLTFIRNTGD
-994 AGTVSIEVQKEGYHL
+994 AGTVSIEVQKDGYHL
-1009 QADLNMVVMEQSYSG
+1009 QADLNMVVMEQNYGGNDSG
-1024 QSVNGTASSVTT
+1024 AVSGNTYAGYQVTR
-1036 QAAVTKGNIYFAG
+1036 GNIYFSG
-1049 SVPADATDKAD
+1049 QVPADAADKAD
-1060 SFKAAL
+1060 SFKEAL
-1066 KEAGIN
+1066 KEAGVL

-1083 SEETYI
+1083 SKEAYV

-1103 EKTEEKTGKI
+1103 EKTEEKTGRI

>member
-1 MGLLFLYR
+1 
-9 TVKFFVFSAEKYY
+9 
-22 AWMQYN
+22 MQYN

-69 DDLPSVDG
+69 DDLSSVDG
-77 AFFNDIKKSGNVG
+77 AFFNDLNKAGSVG
-90 EGKGAAGFFKTI
+90 EGKGAAGFFKTL
-102 ESKRVTG
+102 ESKKVTG
-109 STYTLNEA
+109 NTYTLNEA

-162 LEKFSKERL
+162 LEKFSKKRL

-203 DRMAVMAKAATGTEK
+203 DRMAVMAKAETGTEK

-233 ENIAEVSQAADTAQN
+233 ENIAEVSQAADTALN

-271 IYKAVHSGEMRQM
+271 IYRAVHSGEMRQM
-284 PIDDTSWESLKEKVL
+284 PIDDTSWESLKEKAL
-299 EIVKEAGA
+299 EIVKEAGT

-321 HDLPVTAENI
+321 HELPVTAENI
-331 LYKAELDAYKNAGS
+331 LYKSELDAYNNAGS

-360 EGGSAKEGIVISRL
+360 EGGSAKEGVVISRL

-547 ISETGETLI
+547 ISDTGETLI
-556 KETVSASSA
+556 KESVSASSA
-565 SISINPASMTAA
+565 SISISSASMTAA

-613 DITEGNRRAV
+613 DVTEGNRRAV

-661 TMIRDGINPLDC
+661 TMIRDGINPLEC

-681 VSSIQKEQGNTAE
+681 VSSILKEQGNTAE

-705 ETNSITQ
+705 ETDSITQ

-738 LLQSGRELT
+738 LLQSGRDLT

-757 MNLGVDLSADDDTAI
+757 MNLGVDLSADDDTAVKT
-772 RSSYYKN
+772 SYYRN

-834 IETAGIN
+834 SETAGIN
-841 NIPAVNE
+841 SIPAVNE
-848 SDAVLSVTKAENI
+848 SDAGLSVTKAENI

-935 TGQAFRTAVNAQAA
+935 TGQAFRTAVTAQAA

-1009 QADLNMVVMEQSYSG
+1009 QADLNMVVMEQTYG
-1024 QSVNGTASSVTT
+1024 TQSTQASVTR
-1036 QAAVTKGNIYFAG
+1036 GNIYFEG
-1049 SVPADATDKAD
+1049 NVPEEASEKAD

-1083 SEETYI
+1083 SDVSYI
-1089 SYLANQKVQAEERR
+1089 SYLANQKAQAEERR
-1103 EKTEEKTGKI
+1103 DKTEEKTGKI

>member
-1 MGLLFLYR
+1 
-9 TVKFFVFSAEKYY
+9 
-22 AWMQYN
+22 MQYN

-69 DDLPSVDG
+69 DDLSSVDG
-77 AFFNDIKKSGNVG
+77 AFFNDLNKAGSVG
-90 EGKGAAGFFKTI
+90 EGKGAAGFFKTL
-102 ESKRVTG
+102 ESKKVTG
-109 STYTLNEA
+109 NTYTLNEA

-203 DRMAVMAKAATGTEK
+203 DRMAVMAKAETGTEK

-233 ENIAEVSQAADTAQN
+233 ENIAEVSKAADTALN

-284 PIDDTSWESLKEKVL
+284 PIDDTSWESLKEKAL

-321 HDLPVTAENI
+321 HELPVTAENI
-331 LYKAELDAYKNAGS
+331 LYKSELDAYNNAGS

-360 EGGSAKEGIVISRL
+360 EGGSGKEGIVISRL
-374 DEATAVIEK
+374 DEATAVIDK

-497 EADYGKSSVT
+497 EADYGKASVT
-507 ASEAAKLAVE
+507 ASDAAKLAVE

-547 ISETGETLI
+547 ISDTGETLI
-556 KETVSASSA
+556 KESVSASSA

-613 DITEGNRRAV
+613 DVTEGNRRAV

-681 VSSIQKEQGNTAE
+681 VSSILKEQGNTAE

-834 IETAGIN
+834 SETAVIN
-841 NIPAVNE
+841 SIPAVNE
-848 SDAVLSVTKAENI
+848 SDASLSVAKAENI

-878 GIKDSFSNRKA
+878 GIKDSYSNRKA

-935 TGQAFRTAVNAQAA
+935 TGQAFRTAVTAQAA

-1024 QSVNGTASSVTT
+1024 QSINGTASSVTT

-1049 SVPADATDKAD
+1049 SVPADATEKAD

-1083 SEETYI
+1083 SDVSYI
-1089 SYLANQKVQAEERR
+1089 SYLANQKAQAEERR
-1103 EKTEEKTGKI
+1103 EKTEDKTGKI

>member
-1 MGLLFLYR
+1 
-9 TVKFFVFSAEKYY
+9 
-22 AWMQYN
+22 
-28 FVRALRNKD
+28 
-37 GSGCSYGTE
+37 
-46 NYMRINDLI
+46 MRINDLI

-69 DDLPSVDG
+69 DDLPLVDG
-77 AFFNDIKKSGNVG
+77 AFFNDKNKAGSVG
-90 EGKGAAGFFKTI
+90 EGKGVAGFFKTL
-102 ESKRVTG
+102 ESKKVTG
-109 STYTLNEA
+109 NTYTLNEA
-117 KGLNE
+117 KGINE
-122 KEGFGEKML
+122 KEGFGEKL
-131 SSLNGPKNN
+131 INSLNAPQNN

-149 GDDYE
+149 GDDYD
-154 SLDEEGMS
+154 SLNEEGMS

-180 NREVREVRLAEGVE
+180 NREVRDTRLAEGVE

-203 DRMAVMAKAATGTEK
+203 DRIAFMAKAETGSEK

-226 ADLPVTE
+226 ADIPVTE
-233 ENIAEVSQAADTAQN
+233 ENIAEVAQAADTALN

-261 RNNLM
+261 RNNLA
-266 PTIEN
+266 PTFEN
-271 IYKAVHSGEMRQM
+271 MYKAAHSGEMRQM
-284 PIDDTSWESLKEKVL
+284 PIDDASWESLKEKAL

-307 DSDKGLESAKWLVE
+307 DGETGLASAKWLVE

-331 LYKAELDAYKNAGS
+331 LYKAELDAYNNAGE
-345 VSKEDIFGA
+345 VSKEDLFGA

-360 EGGSAKEGIVISRL
+360 EGGSAKEGVVIERF
-374 DEATAVIEK
+374 DEAAAVIEK

-397 EAIHLAFTQG
+397 EAIHLSFVQG
-407 ATEENVTIPQLVKA
+407 ATEESVTIPQLVNA
-421 EESIETGTNAGAS
+421 EESIEGTGNAGTS
-434 VKLIEEEVTV
+434 VKLTEEEVTV
-444 RIQLEEV
+444 RIRLEEV
-451 RVSLNIEAGRR
+451 RISLNIEASRR
-462 LMANGIDILKDSLM
+462 LSANGIDILSDSLM
-476 QVSEGL
+476 KVTEGL

-497 EADYGKSSVT
+497 EADYGKTGNVT
-507 ASEAAKLAVE
+507 ITAGEAAELALE
-517 TEESLGKIYNA
+517 TAEGLEKIYNA
-528 PLELYKATF
+528 PLELYRATF
-537 SVRRSVTLAE
+537 SVRHSVTLAE
-547 ISETGETLI
+547 ISETGEALI
-556 KETVSASSA
+556 KETVSASNA
-565 SISINPASMTAA
+565 SISVSTASMTAA

-607 LTANGL
+607 LTSNGMDL
-613 DITEGNRRAV
+613 TEGNRRAV

-636 SIEEIKYFDA
+636 SIEEIKYYDA

-651 IDKMTPPVVM
+651 IEKMTPPVVM
-661 TMIRDGINPLDC
+661 TMIRDGINPLES

-681 VSSIQKEQGNTAE
+681 VSFILKEQGNTAE

-757 MNLGVDLSADDDTAI
+757 MNLGVDLTADDDTAI
-772 RSSYYKN
+772 KSSYYKN

-834 IETAGIN
+834 SIGTAEAAGQTVTNGVSGTDESYIN
-841 NIPAVNE
+841 ISA
-848 SDAVLSVTKAENI
+848 TKAENI

-868 SPVSAFLSSF
+868 TPVSAFLNSF
-878 GIKDSFSNRKA
+878 GIKDSFVSRKA
-889 AEDIFFGSGKEDSA
+889 AEDVFFGSVKEDSA
-903 VSVTA
+903 ISVTA
-908 DELSTAL
+908 DALDRAL
-915 ESESRFDEL
+915 ESAERFDEL

-935 TGQAFRTAVNAQAA
+935 AGQAFKTAITAQAA
-949 AELNGRVERIEMLKA
+949 AELNGRVERIEMLEA
-964 LAGGGHYRMNVDDGD
+964 LAGGGHYRMNVDAGD
-979 ESKEVNLTFIRNTGD
+979 ESKTVNLTFIQNTGD
-994 AGTVSIEVQKEGYHL
+994 AGTVSIEVSKEGYHL
-1009 QADLNMVVMEQSYSG
+1009 QADLNMTVMEQSYGAAQVTGGSNSG
-1024 QSVNGTASSVTT
+1024 EVSGNAFAGYQISR
-1036 QAAVTKGNIYFAG
+1036 GNICFKDTIP
-1049 SVPADATDKAD
+1049 SDASGKVEH
-1060 SFKAAL
+1060 FRAAL
-1066 KEAGIN
+1066 KEAGIS
-1072 ADNINISAGAR
+1072 ADNINISVGAR
-1083 SEETYI
+1083 TEEGYI
-1089 SYLANQKVQAEERR
+1089 AHLANQKAQAEERR
-1103 EKTEEKTGKI
+1103 EKSEEKNGKI

>member
-1 MGLLFLYR
+1 
-9 TVKFFVFSAEKYY
+9 
-22 AWMQYN
+22 
-28 FVRALRNKD
+28 
-37 GSGCSYGTE
+37 
-46 NYMRINDLI
+46 MRINDLI

-69 DDLPSVDG
+69 DDLSSVDG
-77 AFFNDIKKSGNVG
+77 AFFNDLNKAGSVG
-90 EGKGAAGFFKTI
+90 EGKGAAGFFKTL
-102 ESKRVTG
+102 ESKKVTG
-109 STYTLNEA
+109 NTYTLNEA

-203 DRMAVMAKAATGTEK
+203 DRMAVMAKAETGTEK

-233 ENIAEVSQAADTAQN
+233 ENIAEVSQAADTALN

-261 RNNLM
+261 RNNLI

-547 ISETGETLI
+547 ISDTGETLI
-556 KETVSASSA
+556 KESVSASSA
-565 SISINPASMTAA
+565 SISISSASMTAA

-613 DITEGNRRAV
+613 DVTEGNRRAV

-661 TMIRDGINPLDC
+661 TMIRNGINPLEC

-681 VSSIQKEQGNTAE
+681 VSSILKEQGNTAE

-738 LLQSGRELT
+738 LLQSGRDLT

-757 MNLGVDLSADDDTAI
+757 MNLGVDLSADDDTAVKT
-772 RSSYYKN
+772 SYYRN

-834 IETAGIN
+834 SETAGIN
-841 NIPAVNE
+841 SIPAVNE
-848 SDAVLSVTKAENI
+848 SDAGLSVTKAENI

-935 TGQAFRTAVNAQAA
+935 TGQAFRTAVTAQAA

-994 AGTVSIEVQKEGYHL
+994 TGTVSIEVQKEGYHL
-1009 QADLNMVVMEQSYSG
+1009 QADLNMVVMEQTYG
-1024 QSVNGTASSVTT
+1024 TQSTQASVTR
-1036 QAAVTKGNIYFAG
+1036 GNIYFEG
-1049 SVPADATDKAD
+1049 NVPEEASEKAD

-1066 KEAGIN
+1066 KEVGIN

-1083 SEETYI
+1083 SDVSYI
-1089 SYLANQKVQAEERR
+1089 SYLANQKAQAEERR
-1103 EKTEEKTGKI
+1103 EKTEDKTGKI

>member
-1 MGLLFLYR
+1 
-9 TVKFFVFSAEKYY
+9 
-22 AWMQYN
+22 MQYN

-69 DDLPSVDG
+69 DDLSSVDG
-77 AFFNDIKKSGNVG
+77 AFFNDLNKAGSVG
-90 EGKGAAGFFKTI
+90 EGKGAAGFFKTL
-102 ESKRVTG
+102 ESKKVTG
-109 STYTLNEA
+109 NTYTLNEA

-203 DRMAVMAKAATGTEK
+203 DRMAVMAKAETGTEK

-233 ENIAEVSQAADTAQN
+233 ENIAEVSQAADTALN

-271 IYKAVHSGEMRQM
+271 IYRAVHSGEMRQM
-284 PIDDTSWESLKEKVL
+284 PIDDTSWESLKEKAL
-299 EIVKEAGA
+299 EIVKEAGT

-321 HDLPVTAENI
+321 HELPVTAENI
-331 LYKAELDAYKNAGS
+331 LYKSELDAYNNAGS

-360 EGGSAKEGIVISRL
+360 EGGSAKEGVVIERL

-547 ISETGETLI
+547 ISDTGETLI
-556 KETVSASSA
+556 KESVSASSA
-565 SISINPASMTAA
+565 SISISSASMTAA

-587 VRRDLGDSIKKA
+587 IRRDLGDSIKKA

-613 DITEGNRRAV
+613 DVTEGNRRAV

-661 TMIRDGINPLDC
+661 TMIRDGINPLEC

-681 VSSIQKEQGNTAE
+681 VSSILKEQGNTAE

-738 LLQSGRELT
+738 LLQSGRDLT

-757 MNLGVDLSADDDTAI
+757 MNLGVDLSADDDTAVKT
-772 RSSYYKN
+772 SYYRN

-834 IETAGIN
+834 SETAGIN
-841 NIPAVNE
+841 SIPAVNE
-848 SDAVLSVTKAENI
+848 SDAGLSVTKAENI

-935 TGQAFRTAVNAQAA
+935 AGQAFRTAVTAQAA

-1009 QADLNMVVMEQSYSG
+1009 QADLNMVVMEQTYG
-1024 QSVNGTASSVTT
+1024 TQSTQASVTR
-1036 QAAVTKGNIYFAG
+1036 GNIYFEG
-1049 SVPADATDKAD
+1049 NVPEEASEKAD

-1066 KEAGIN
+1066 KEVGIN

-1083 SEETYI
+1083 SDVSYI
-1089 SYLANQKVQAEERR
+1089 SYLANQKAQAEERR
-1103 EKTEEKTGKI
+1103 EKTEDKTGKI

>member
-1 MGLLFLYR
+1 
-9 TVKFFVFSAEKYY
+9 
-22 AWMQYN
+22 
-28 FVRALRNKD
+28 
-37 GSGCSYGTE
+37 
-46 NYMRINDLI
+46 MRINDLVS
-55 NNIQNTNSTGLRVN
+55 NIQNTNSTGLRVN
-69 DDLPSVDG
+69 EDLPSVDG
-77 AFFNDIKKSGNVG
+77 AFFSDKNKAGSVG
-90 EGKGAAGFFKTI
+90 EGKGAAGFFKTL
-102 ESKRVTG
+102 ESKKVTG

-122 KEGFGEKML
+122 KEGFGEKL
-131 SSLNGPKNN
+131 LNSINAPQNN

-154 SLDEEGMS
+154 RLDDEGMS

-180 NREVREVRLAEGVE
+180 NREIREVRLAEGVE

-203 DRMAVMAKAATGTEK
+203 DRMAFMAKAETGSEK

-226 ADLPVTE
+226 ADLPVTK
-233 ENIAEVSQAADTAQN
+233 ENIAEVAQAADTALN

-261 RNNLM
+261 RNNLA

-271 IYKAVHSGEMRQM
+271 IYRAAHSGEMRQM
-284 PIDDTSWESLKEKVL
+284 PLDDASWESLKEKAL

-307 DSDKGLESAKWLVE
+307 DREAGLLSAKWLVE
-321 HDLPVTAENI
+321 HDLPVTGENI
-331 LYKAELDAYKNAGS
+331 LYKAELDAFDNAGA

-360 EGGSAKEGIVISRL
+360 EGGSAKEGVVIERI
-374 DEATAVIEK
+374 DEAAALMEK
-383 ETENLINKIPFIRN
+383 ETENLINKIPLIRN
-397 EAIHLAFTQG
+397 EAIHLSFLKG
-407 ATEENVTIPQLVKA
+407 ATEESVTIPQLVNA
-421 EESIETGTNAGAS
+421 EESIEGTGSAGTS
-434 VKLIEEEVTV
+434 VKLTEEEVTV
-444 RIQLEEV
+444 RIRLEEV
-451 RVSLNIEAGRR
+451 RVSLNIEASRR
-462 LMANGIDILKDSLM
+462 LSANGIDILSDSLM
-476 QVSEGL
+476 KVTEGL
-482 RELKAEYF
+482 RELKAEYY

-497 EADYGKSSVT
+497 EADYGKTGNAAAIT
-507 ASEAAKLAVE
+507 AGEAAELALE
-517 TEESLGKIYNA
+517 TAEGLEKIYNA
-528 PLELYKATF
+528 PLELYRATF
-537 SVRRSVTLAE
+537 SVRHSVTLAE
-547 ISETGETLI
+547 ITETGEALI
-556 KETVSASSA
+556 KETVSDSTA
-565 SISINPASMTAA
+565 SISVNPASMTAA
-577 LSSYESSSTE
+577 LGSYESSSTE

-607 LTANGL
+607 LKSNGL

-636 SIEEIKYFDA
+636 SIEEIKFYDA

-651 IDKMTPPVVM
+651 IEKMTPPVVM
-661 TMIRDGINPLDC
+661 TMIRDGINPLEC

-681 VSSIQKEQGNTAE
+681 VSSILKEQGNTAE

-757 MNLGVDLSADDDTAI
+757 MNLGVDLTADDDTAVKT
-772 RSSYYKN
+772 SYYKN

-792 RRLAG
+792 RSLVG

-821 IEGLHDGLYAGQG
+821 IEGLHDGLYN
-834 IETAGIN
+834 TASVHG
-841 NIPAVNE
+841 A
-848 SDAVLSVTKAENI
+848 AVLADTSGVIGNVENISVSAAKAENI
-861 VKTMTAN
+861 VKAMTAN
-868 SPVSAFLSSF
+868 TPVSAFLNSF
-878 GIKDSFSNRKA
+878 GIKDSFANRKA
-889 AEDIFFGSGKEDSA
+889 AEDVFFGSGNEDSA
-903 VSVTA
+903 ISVTA
-908 DELSTAL
+908 DALDRAL
-915 ESESRFDEL
+915 ESASRFDEL

-935 TGQAFRTAVNAQAA
+935 AGQAFRTAVTAQAA

-964 LAGGGHYRMNVDDGD
+964 LAGGGHYRMNVEDGD
-979 ESKEVNLTFIRNTGD
+979 ESKQVNLTFIRNAGD

-1009 QADLNMVVMEQSYSG
+1009 QADLNMVVMEQSYGG
-1024 QSVNGTASSVTT
+1024 QGTDGTAGQVTA
-1036 QAAVTKGNIYFAG
+1036 QAAVTRGNIYFAG
-1049 SVPADATDKAD
+1049 SVPEGALEKAD
-1060 SFKAAL
+1060 SFKAVL

-1072 ADNINISAGAR
+1072 ADNINISAGTR
-1083 SEETYI
+1083 PEDTYI
-1089 SYLANQKVQAEERR
+1089 SYLANQKAQAEERR
-1103 EKTEEKTGKI
+1103 EKTEEKNGKI

>member
-1 MGLLFLYR
+1 
-9 TVKFFVFSAEKYY
+9 
-22 AWMQYN
+22 MQYN

-69 DDLPSVDG
+69 DDLSSVDG
-77 AFFNDIKKSGNVG
+77 AFFNDLNKAGSVG
-90 EGKGAAGFFKTI
+90 EGKGAAGFFKTL
-102 ESKRVTG
+102 ESKKVTG
-109 STYTLNEA
+109 NTYTLNEA

-122 KEGFGEKML
+122 KEGFGEKMI

-203 DRMAVMAKAATGTEK
+203 DRMAVMAKAETGTEK

-233 ENIAEVSQAADTAQN
+233 ENIAEVSQAADTALN
-248 AGKLTDSSESYLI
+248 AGMLTDSSESYLI

-271 IYKAVHSGEMRQM
+271 IYRAVHSGEMRQM
-284 PIDDTSWESLKEKVL
+284 PIDDTSWESLKEKAL
-299 EIVKEAGA
+299 EIVKEAGT

-331 LYKAELDAYKNAGS
+331 LYKSELDAYNNAGS

-360 EGGSAKEGIVISRL
+360 EGGSAKEGVVIERL
-374 DEATAVIEK
+374 DEATAVIDK

-421 EESIETGTNAGAS
+421 EESIETGKNAGAS

-547 ISETGETLI
+547 ISDTGETLI
-556 KETVSASSA
+556 KESVSASSA
-565 SISINPASMTAA
+565 SISISSASMTAA

-613 DITEGNRRAV
+613 DVTEGNRRAV

-661 TMIRDGINPLDC
+661 TMIRDGINPLEC

-681 VSSIQKEQGNTAE
+681 VSSILKEQGNTAE

-738 LLQSGRELT
+738 LLQSGRDLT

-757 MNLGVDLSADDDTAI
+757 MNLGVDLSADDDTAVKT
-772 RSSYYKN
+772 SYYKN

-834 IETAGIN
+834 SETAGIN
-841 NIPAVNE
+841 SIPAVNE
-848 SDAVLSVTKAENI
+848 SDAGLSVTKAENI

-935 TGQAFRTAVNAQAA
+935 TGQAFRTAVTAQAA

-1009 QADLNMVVMEQSYSG
+1009 QADLNMVVMEQTYG
-1024 QSVNGTASSVTT
+1024 TQSTQASVTR
-1036 QAAVTKGNIYFAG
+1036 GNIYFEG
-1049 SVPADATDKAD
+1049 NVPEEASEKAD

-1083 SEETYI
+1083 SDVSYI
-1089 SYLANQKVQAEERR
+1089 SYLANQKAQAEERR
-1103 EKTEEKTGKI
+1103 DKTEEKSEKI

>member
-1 MGLLFLYR
+1 
-9 TVKFFVFSAEKYY
+9 
-22 AWMQYN
+22 MQYN
-28 FVRALRNKD
+28 FVWALRNKD

-69 DDLPSVDG
+69 DDLSSVDG
-77 AFFNDIKKSGNVG
+77 AFFNDLNKAGSVG
-90 EGKGAAGFFKTI
+90 EGKGAAGFFKTL
-102 ESKRVTG
+102 ESKKVTG
-109 STYTLNEA
+109 NTYTLNEA

-203 DRMAVMAKAATGTEK
+203 DRMAVMAKAETGTEK

-233 ENIAEVSQAADTAQN
+233 ENIAEVSQAADTALN

-261 RNNLM
+261 RNNLI

-284 PIDDTSWESLKEKVL
+284 PIDDTSWESLKEKAL
-299 EIVKEAGA
+299 EIVKEAGT

-321 HDLPVTAENI
+321 HELPVTVENI
-331 LYKAELDAYKNAGS
+331 LYKSELDAYNNAGS

-360 EGGSAKEGIVISRL
+360 EGGSAKEGVVIERL

-383 ETENLINKIPFIRN
+383 DTENLINKIPFIRN

-547 ISETGETLI
+547 ISDTGETLI
-556 KETVSASSA
+556 KESVSASSA
-565 SISINPASMTAA
+565 SISISSASMTAA

-613 DITEGNRRAV
+613 DVTEGNRRAV

-661 TMIRDGINPLDC
+661 TMIRNGINPLEC

-681 VSSIQKEQGNTAE
+681 VSSILKEQGNTAE

-727 VEKNDGAAIGS
+727 VDKNDGAAIGS
-738 LLQSGRELT
+738 LLQSGRDLT

-757 MNLGVDLSADDDTAI
+757 MNLGVDLSADDDTAVKT
-772 RSSYYKN
+772 SYYRN

-834 IETAGIN
+834 SETAGIN
-841 NIPAVNE
+841 SIPAVNE
-848 SDAVLSVTKAENI
+848 SDAGLSVTKAENI

-868 SPVSAFLSSF
+868 SSVSAFLSSF

-915 ESESRFDEL
+915 ESESKFDEL

-935 TGQAFRTAVNAQAA
+935 TGQAFRTAVTAQAA

-1009 QADLNMVVMEQSYSG
+1009 QADLNMVVMEQTYG
-1024 QSVNGTASSVTT
+1024 TQSTQASVTR
-1036 QAAVTKGNIYFAG
+1036 GNIYFEG
-1049 SVPADATDKAD
+1049 NVPEEASEKAD

-1066 KEAGIN
+1066 KEVGIN

-1083 SEETYI
+1083 SDVSYI
-1089 SYLANQKVQAEERR
+1089 SYLANQKAQAEERR
-1103 EKTEEKTGKI
+1103 EKTEDKTGKI

>member
-1 MGLLFLYR
+1 MDR
-9 TVKFFVFSAEKYY
+9 
-22 AWMQYN
+22 
-28 FVRALRNKD
+28 
-37 GSGCSYGTE
+37 GCPYGTE

-69 DDLPSVDG
+69 DDLSSVDG
-77 AFFNDIKKSGNVG
+77 AFFNDKNKAGSVG
-90 EGKGAAGFFKTI
+90 EGKGAAGFFKTL
-102 ESKRVTG
+102 ESKKVTG
-109 STYTLNEA
+109 NTYTLNEA
-117 KGLNE
+117 KGINE
-122 KEGFGEKML
+122 KEGFGEKL
-131 SSLNGPKNN
+131 INSLNAPQNN

-149 GDDYE
+149 GDDYD
-154 SLDEEGMS
+154 SLNEEGMS

-180 NREVREVRLAEGVE
+180 NREVRDTRLAEGVE

-203 DRMAVMAKAATGTEK
+203 DRMAFMAKAETGSEK

-226 ADLPVTE
+226 ADIPVTE
-233 ENIAEVSQAADTAQN
+233 ENIAEVAQAADTALN

-261 RNNLM
+261 RNNLA
-266 PTIEN
+266 PTFEN
-271 IYKAVHSGEMRQM
+271 MYKAAHSGEMRQM
-284 PIDDTSWESLKEKVL
+284 PIDDASWESLKEKAL

-307 DSDKGLESAKWLVE
+307 DGETGLASAKWLVE

-331 LYKAELDAYKNAGS
+331 LYKAELDAYNNAGE
-345 VSKEDIFGA
+345 VSKEDLFGA

-360 EGGSAKEGIVISRL
+360 EGGSAKEGVVIERL
-374 DEATAVIEK
+374 DEAAAVIEK

-397 EAIHLAFTQG
+397 EAIHLSFVQG
-407 ATEENVTIPQLVKA
+407 ATEESVTIPQLVNA
-421 EESIETGTNAGAS
+421 EESIEGTGNAGTS
-434 VKLIEEEVTV
+434 VKLTEEEVTV
-444 RIQLEEV
+444 RIRLEEV
-451 RVSLNIEAGRR
+451 RVSLNIEASRR
-462 LMANGIDILKDSLM
+462 LSANGIDILSDSLM
-476 QVSEGL
+476 KVTEGL

-497 EADYGKSSVT
+497 EADYGKTGNVT
-507 ASEAAKLAVE
+507 ITAGEAAELALE
-517 TEESLGKIYNA
+517 TAEGLEKIYNA
-528 PLELYKATF
+528 PLELYRATF
-537 SVRRSVTLAE
+537 SVRHSVTLAE
-547 ISETGETLI
+547 ISETGEALI
-556 KETVSASSA
+556 KETVSASTA
-565 SISINPASMTAA
+565 SISVNPASMTAA

-613 DITEGNRRAV
+613 DVTEGNRRAV

-661 TMIRDGINPLDC
+661 TMIRNGINPLEC

-681 VSSIQKEQGNTAE
+681 VSSILKEQGNTAE

-738 LLQSGRELT
+738 LLQSGRDLT

-757 MNLGVDLSADDDTAI
+757 MNLGVDLSADDDTAVKT
-772 RSSYYKN
+772 SYYRN

-834 IETAGIN
+834 SETAGIN
-841 NIPAVNE
+841 SIPAVNE
-848 SDAVLSVTKAENI
+848 SDAGLSVTKAENI

-935 TGQAFRTAVNAQAA
+935 TGQAFRTAVTAQAA

-1009 QADLNMVVMEQSYSG
+1009 QADLNMVVMEQTYG
-1024 QSVNGTASSVTT
+1024 TQSTQASVTR
-1036 QAAVTKGNIYFAG
+1036 GNIYFEG
-1049 SVPADATDKAD
+1049 NVPEEASEKAD

-1083 SEETYI
+1083 SDVSYI
-1089 SYLANQKVQAEERR
+1089 SYLANQKAQAEERR
-1103 EKTEEKTGKI
+1103 DKTEEKTGKI

>member
-1 MGLLFLYR
+1 
-9 TVKFFVFSAEKYY
+9 
-22 AWMQYN
+22 
-28 FVRALRNKD
+28 
-37 GSGCSYGTE
+37 
-46 NYMRINDLI
+46 MRINDLI

-69 DDLPSVDG
+69 DDLSSVDG
-77 AFFNDIKKSGNVG
+77 AFFNDLNKAGSVG
-90 EGKGAAGFFKTI
+90 EGKGAAGFFKTL
-102 ESKRVTG
+102 ESKKVTG
-109 STYTLNEA
+109 NTYTLNEA

-162 LEKFSKERL
+162 LEKFSKKRL

-203 DRMAVMAKAATGTEK
+203 DRMAVMAKAETGTEK

-233 ENIAEVSQAADTAQN
+233 ENIAEVSQAADTALN

-271 IYKAVHSGEMRQM
+271 IYRAVHSGEMRQM
-284 PIDDTSWESLKEKVL
+284 PIDDTSWESLKEKAL
-299 EIVKEAGA
+299 EIVKEAGT

-321 HDLPVTAENI
+321 HELPVTAENI
-331 LYKAELDAYKNAGS
+331 LYKSELDAYNNAGS

-360 EGGSAKEGIVISRL
+360 EGGSAKEGVVISRL

-547 ISETGETLI
+547 ISDTGETLI
-556 KETVSASSA
+556 KESVSASSA
-565 SISINPASMTAA
+565 SISISSASMTAA

-613 DITEGNRRAV
+613 DVTEGNRRAV

-661 TMIRDGINPLDC
+661 TMIRDGINPLEC

-681 VSSIQKEQGNTAE
+681 VSSILKEQGNTAE

-705 ETNSITQ
+705 ETDSITQ

-738 LLQSGRELT
+738 LLQSGRDLT

-757 MNLGVDLSADDDTAI
+757 MNLGVDLSADDDTAVKT
-772 RSSYYKN
+772 SYYRN

-834 IETAGIN
+834 SETAGIN
-841 NIPAVNE
+841 SIPAVNE
-848 SDAVLSVTKAENI
+848 SDAGLSVTKAENI

-935 TGQAFRTAVNAQAA
+935 TGQAFRTAVTAQAA

-1009 QADLNMVVMEQSYSG
+1009 QADLNMVVMEQTYG
-1024 QSVNGTASSVTT
+1024 TQSTQASVTR
-1036 QAAVTKGNIYFAG
+1036 GNIYFEG
-1049 SVPADATDKAD
+1049 NVPEEASEKAD

-1083 SEETYI
+1083 SDVSYI
-1089 SYLANQKVQAEERR
+1089 SYLANQKAQAEERR
-1103 EKTEEKTGKI
+1103 DKTEEKTGKI

>member
-1 MGLLFLYR
+1 
-9 TVKFFVFSAEKYY
+9 
-22 AWMQYN
+22 MQYN

-69 DDLPSVDG
+69 DDLSSVDG
-77 AFFNDIKKSGNVG
+77 AFFNDLNKAGSVG
-90 EGKGAAGFFKTI
+90 EGKGAAGFFKTL
-102 ESKRVTG
+102 ESKKVTG
-109 STYTLNEA
+109 NTYTLNEA

-203 DRMAVMAKAATGTEK
+203 DRMAVMAKAETGTEK

-233 ENIAEVSQAADTAQN
+233 ENIAEVSQAADTALN

-271 IYKAVHSGEMRQM
+271 IYRAVHSGEMRQM
-284 PIDDTSWESLKEKVL
+284 PIDDTSWESLKEKAL
-299 EIVKEAGA
+299 EIVKEAGT

-321 HDLPVTAENI
+321 HELPVTAENI
-331 LYKAELDAYKNAGS
+331 LYKSELDAYNNAGS

-360 EGGSAKEGIVISRL
+360 EGGSAKEGVVIERL

-547 ISETGETLI
+547 ISDTGETLI
-556 KETVSASSA
+556 KESVSASSA
-565 SISINPASMTAA
+565 SISISSASMTAA

-613 DITEGNRRAV
+613 DVTEGNRRAV

-661 TMIRDGINPLDC
+661 TMIRNGINPLEC

-681 VSSIQKEQGNTAE
+681 VSSILKEQGNTAE

-738 LLQSGRELT
+738 LLQSGRDLT

-757 MNLGVDLSADDDTAI
+757 MNLGVDLSADDDTAVKT
-772 RSSYYKN
+772 SYYRN

-834 IETAGIN
+834 SETAGIN
-841 NIPAVNE
+841 SIPAVNE
-848 SDAVLSVTKAENI
+848 SDAGLSVTKAENI

-935 TGQAFRTAVNAQAA
+935 TGQAFRTAVTAQAA

-1009 QADLNMVVMEQSYSG
+1009 QADLNMVVMEQTYG
-1024 QSVNGTASSVTT
+1024 TQSTQASVTR
-1036 QAAVTKGNIYFAG
+1036 GNIYFEG
-1049 SVPADATDKAD
+1049 NVPEEASEKAD

-1083 SEETYI
+1083 SDVSYI
-1089 SYLANQKVQAEERR
+1089 SYLANQKAQAEERR
-1103 EKTEEKTGKI
+1103 DKTEEKTGKI

>member
-1 MGLLFLYR
+1 
-9 TVKFFVFSAEKYY
+9 
-22 AWMQYN
+22 
-28 FVRALRNKD
+28 
-37 GSGCSYGTE
+37 
-46 NYMRINDLI
+46 MRINDSL

-69 DDLPSVDG
+69 DDLSSVDG
-77 AFFNDIKKSGNVG
+77 AFFNDKNKAGSVG
-90 EGKGAAGFFKTI
+90 EGKGAAGFFKTL
-102 ESKRVTG
+102 ESKKVTG
-109 STYTLNEA
+109 NTYTLNEA
-117 KGLNE
+117 KGINE
-122 KEGFGEKML
+122 KEGFGEKL
-131 SSLNGPKNN
+131 INSLNAPQNN

-149 GDDYE
+149 GDDYD
-154 SLDEEGMS
+154 SLNEEGMS

-203 DRMAVMAKAATGTEK
+203 DRMAFMAKAETGSEK

-226 ADLPVTE
+226 ADLPVTK
-233 ENIAEVSQAADTAQN
+233 ENIAEVAQAADTALN
-248 AGKLTDSSESYLI
+248 TGKLTDSSESYLI
-261 RNNLM
+261 RNNLA

-271 IYKAVHSGEMRQM
+271 IYRAAHSGEMRQM
-284 PIDDTSWESLKEKVL
+284 PLDDASWESLKEKAL

-307 DSDKGLESAKWLVE
+307 DREAGLLSAKWLVE
-321 HDLPVTAENI
+321 HDLPVTGENI
-331 LYKAELDAYKNAGS
+331 LYKAELDAYNNAGT

-360 EGGSAKEGIVISRL
+360 EGSSAKEGVVIERI
-374 DEATAVIEK
+374 DEAAALMEK
-383 ETENLINKIPFIRN
+383 ETENLINKIPLIRN
-397 EAIHLAFTQG
+397 EAIHLSFLKG
-407 ATEENVTIPQLVKA
+407 ATEESVTIPQLVNA
-421 EESIETGTNAGAS
+421 EESIEGTGSAGTS
-434 VKLIEEEVTV
+434 VKLTEEEVSV
-444 RIQLEEV
+444 RIRLEEV
-451 RVSLNIEAGRR
+451 RVSLNIEASRR
-462 LMANGIDILKDSLM
+462 LSANGIDILKDSLM
-476 QVSEGL
+476 QVNEGL
-482 RELKAEYF
+482 RELKAEYY

-497 EADYGKSSVT
+497 EADYGKTGNAAAIT
-507 ASEAAKLAVE
+507 AGEAAELALE
-517 TEESLGKIYNA
+517 TAEGLEKIYNA
-528 PLELYKATF
+528 PLELYRATF
-537 SVRRSVTLAE
+537 SVRHSVTLAE
-547 ISETGETLI
+547 ITETGEALI
-556 KETVSASSA
+556 KETVSDSTA
-565 SISINPASMTAA
+565 SISVNPASMTAA
-577 LSSYESSSTE
+577 LGSYESSSTE

-607 LTANGL
+607 LKSNGL

-636 SIEEIKYFDA
+636 SIEEIKFYDA

-651 IDKMTPPVVM
+651 IEKMTPPVVM
-661 TMIRDGINPLDC
+661 TMIRDGINPLEC

-681 VSSIQKEQGNTAE
+681 VSSILKEQGNTAE

-757 MNLGVDLSADDDTAI
+757 MNLGVDLTADDDTAVKT
-772 RSSYYKN
+772 SYYKN

-792 RRLAG
+792 RSLVG

-821 IEGLHDGLYAGQG
+821 IEGLHDGLYN
-834 IETAGIN
+834 TASVHG
-841 NIPAVNE
+841 A
-848 SDAVLSVTKAENI
+848 AVLADTSGVIGNVENISVSATKAENI
-861 VKTMTAN
+861 VKAMTAN
-868 SPVSAFLSSF
+868 TPVSAFLNSF
-878 GIKDSFSNRKA
+878 GIKDSFANRKA
-889 AEDIFFGSGKEDSA
+889 AEDVFFGSGNEDSA
-903 VSVTA
+903 ISVTA
-908 DELSTAL
+908 DALDRAL
-915 ESESRFDEL
+915 ESASRFDEL

-935 TGQAFRTAVNAQAA
+935 AGQAFRTAVTAQAA

-964 LAGGGHYRMNVDDGD
+964 LAGGGHYRMNVEDGD
-979 ESKEVNLTFIRNTGD
+979 ESKQVNLTFIRNAGD

-1009 QADLNMVVMEQSYSG
+1009 QADLNMVVMEQSYGG
-1024 QSVNGTASSVTT
+1024 QGTDGTAGQVTA
-1036 QAAVTKGNIYFAG
+1036 QAAVTRGNIYFAG
-1049 SVPADATDKAD
+1049 SVPEGALEKAD
-1060 SFKAAL
+1060 SFKAVL

-1072 ADNINISAGAR
+1072 ADNINISAGTR
-1083 SEETYI
+1083 PEDTYI
-1089 SYLANQKVQAEERR
+1089 SYLANQKAQAEERR
-1103 EKTEEKTGKI
+1103 EKTEEKNGKI

>member
-1 MGLLFLYR
+1 
-9 TVKFFVFSAEKYY
+9 
-22 AWMQYN
+22 
-28 FVRALRNKD
+28 
-37 GSGCSYGTE
+37 
-46 NYMRINDLI
+46 MRINDLI

-69 DDLPSVDG
+69 DDLSSVDG
-77 AFFNDIKKSGNVG
+77 AFFNDLNKAGSVG
-90 EGKGAAGFFKTI
+90 EGKGAAGFFKTL
-102 ESKRVTG
+102 ESKKVTG
-109 STYTLNEA
+109 NTYTLNEA

-203 DRMAVMAKAATGTEK
+203 DRMAVMAKAETGTEK

-233 ENIAEVSQAADTAQN
+233 ENIAEVSQAADTALN

-271 IYKAVHSGEMRQM
+271 IYRAVHSGEMRQM
-284 PIDDTSWESLKEKVL
+284 PIDDTSWESLKEKAL
-299 EIVKEAGA
+299 EIVKEAGT

-321 HDLPVTAENI
+321 HELPVTAENI
-331 LYKAELDAYKNAGS
+331 LYKSELDAYNNAGS

-360 EGGSAKEGIVISRL
+360 EGGSAKEGVVIERL
-374 DEATAVIEK
+374 DEATAVIDK

-547 ISETGETLI
+547 ISDTGETLI
-556 KETVSASSA
+556 KESVSASSA
-565 SISINPASMTAA
+565 SISISSASMTAA

-587 VRRDLGDSIKKA
+587 IRRDLGDSIKKA

-613 DITEGNRRAV
+613 DVTEGNRRAV

-661 TMIRDGINPLDC
+661 TMIRDGINPLEC

-681 VSSIQKEQGNTAE
+681 VSSILKEQGNTAE

-705 ETNSITQ
+705 ETNSNTQ
-712 NERNAYIGIYRLLYN
+712 NERNAYIGIYILLYN

-738 LLQSGRELT
+738 LLQSGRDLT

-757 MNLGVDLSADDDTAI
+757 MNLGVDLSADDDTAVKT
-772 RSSYYKN
+772 SYYRN

-834 IETAGIN
+834 SETAGIN
-841 NIPAVNE
+841 SIPAVNE
-848 SDAVLSVTKAENI
+848 SDAGLSVTKAENI

-935 TGQAFRTAVNAQAA
+935 AGQAFRTAVTAQAA

-1009 QADLNMVVMEQSYSG
+1009 QADLNMVVMEQTYG
-1024 QSVNGTASSVTT
+1024 TQSTQASVTR
-1036 QAAVTKGNIYFAG
+1036 GNIYFEG
-1049 SVPADATDKAD
+1049 NVPEEASEKAD

-1066 KEAGIN
+1066 KEVGIN

-1083 SEETYI
+1083 SDVSYI
-1089 SYLANQKVQAEERR
+1089 SYLANQKAQAEERR
-1103 EKTEEKTGKI
+1103 EKTEDKTGKI

>member
-1 MGLLFLYR
+1 
-9 TVKFFVFSAEKYY
+9 
-22 AWMQYN
+22 MQYN

-46 NYMRINDLI
+46 NYMRINDAL

-69 DDLPSVDG
+69 EDLPSVDG
-77 AFFNDIKKSGNVG
+77 AFFSDKNKAGSVG
-90 EGKGAAGFFKTI
+90 EGKGAAGFFKTL
-102 ESKRVTG
+102 ESKKVTG

-122 KEGFGEKML
+122 KEGFGEKL
-131 SSLNGPKNN
+131 LNSLNAPQNN

-154 SLDEEGMS
+154 RLDDEGMS

-203 DRMAVMAKAATGTEK
+203 DRMAFMAKAETGSEK

-226 ADLPVTE
+226 ADLPVTK
-233 ENIAEVSQAADTAQN
+233 ENIAEVAQAADTAVN
-248 AGKLTDSSESYLI
+248 TGKLTDSSESYLI
-261 RNNLM
+261 RNNLA

-271 IYKAVHSGEMRQM
+271 IYRAAHSGEMRQM
-284 PIDDTSWESLKEKVL
+284 PLDDASWESLKEKAL

-307 DSDKGLESAKWLVE
+307 DREAGLLSAKWLVE
-321 HDLPVTAENI
+321 HDLPVTGENI
-331 LYKAELDAYKNAGS
+331 LYKAELDAYNNAGT
-345 VSKEDIFGA
+345 VSKENIFGA

-360 EGGSAKEGIVISRL
+360 EGGSAKEGVVIERI
-374 DEATAVIEK
+374 DEAAAAIEK
-383 ETENLINKIPFIRN
+383 ETENLINKIPLIRN
-397 EAIHLAFTQG
+397 EAIHLSFLQG
-407 ATEENVTIPQLVKA
+407 ATEESVTVPQLVNA
-421 EESIETGTNAGAS
+421 EESIEGTGSAGTS
-434 VKLIEEEVTV
+434 VKLTEEEVSI
-444 RIQLEEV
+444 RIRLEEV
-451 RVSLNIEAGRR
+451 RVSLNIEASRR
-462 LMANGIDILKDSLM
+462 LSANGIDILSDSLM
-476 QVSEGL
+476 KVTEGL
-482 RELKAEYF
+482 RELKAEYY

-497 EADYGKSSVT
+497 EADYGKTGNAATIT
-507 ASEAAKLAVE
+507 AGEAAELALE
-517 TEESLGKIYNA
+517 TAEGLEKIYNA
-528 PLELYKATF
+528 PLELYRATF
-537 SVRRSVTLAE
+537 SVRHSVTLAE
-547 ISETGETLI
+547 ITETGEELI
-556 KETVSASSA
+556 KETVSASTA
-565 SISINPASMTAA
+565 SISVNPASMTAA
-577 LSSYESSSTE
+577 LGSYENSSTE

-599 FAGSVDSL
+599 FAGSVNSL
-607 LTANGL
+607 LKSNGL

-636 SIEEIKYFDA
+636 SIEEIKFYDA

-651 IDKMTPPVVM
+651 IEKMTPPVVM
-661 TMIRDGINPLDC
+661 TMIRDGINPLEC

-681 VSSIQKEQGNTAE
+681 VSSILKEQGNTAE

-757 MNLGVDLSADDDTAI
+757 MNLGVDLTADDDTAVKT
-772 RSSYYKN
+772 SYYKN

-792 RRLAG
+792 RSLVG

-806 RWDAALKGKDYQNVT
+806 RWDRALKGKDYQNVT

-834 IETAGIN
+834 SIGTVEAASQTVTNGVSGTDESYIN
-841 NIPAVNE
+841 ISA
-848 SDAVLSVTKAENI
+848 TKAENI

-868 SPVSAFLSSF
+868 TPVSAFLNSF
-878 GIKDSFSNRKA
+878 GIKDSFANRKA
-889 AEDIFFGSGKEDSA
+889 AEDVFFGSGNEDSA
-903 VSVTA
+903 ISVTA
-908 DELSTAL
+908 DALDRAL
-915 ESESRFDEL
+915 ESASRFDEL

-935 TGQAFRTAVNAQAA
+935 AGQAFKTAITAQAA
-949 AELNGRVERIEMLKA
+949 AELNGRVERIEMLEA

-979 ESKEVNLTFIRNTGD
+979 ESKTVNLTFIQNTGD

-1009 QADLNMVVMEQSYSG
+1009 QADLNMTVMEQSYG
-1024 QSVNGTASSVTT
+1024 AAGEA
-1036 QAAVTKGNIYFAG
+1036 QAAYSTGDSTQGMIQGSSYRGYRVSRANIYFDG
-1049 SVPADATDKAD
+1049 SVPSDAADKTAQ
-1060 SFKAAL
+1060 FKAAL
-1066 KEAGIN
+1066 KEAGIS

-1083 SEETYI
+1083 TEEGYI
-1089 SYLANQKVQAEERR
+1089 AHLANQKVQAEERR
-1103 EKTEEKTGKI
+1103 EKSEEKNGKI

>member
-1 MGLLFLYR
+1 
-9 TVKFFVFSAEKYY
+9 
-22 AWMQYN
+22 MQYN

-37 GSGCSYGTE
+37 GSECSYGTE

-69 DDLPSVDG
+69 DDLSSVDG
-77 AFFNDIKKSGNVG
+77 AFFNDLNKAGSVG

-203 DRMAVMAKAATGTEK
+203 DRMAVMAKAETGTEK

-233 ENIAEVSQAADTAQN
+233 ENIAEVSQAADTALN
-248 AGKLTDSSESYLI
+248 AGKLTDSSESFLI

-271 IYKAVHSGEMRQM
+271 IYRAVHSGEMRQM
-284 PIDDTSWESLKEKVL
+284 PIDDTSWENLKEKAL

-331 LYKAELDAYKNAGS
+331 LYKSELDAYNNAGS

-360 EGGSAKEGIVISRL
+360 EGGSAKEGVVISRL
-374 DEATAVIEK
+374 DEATAVIDK

-556 KETVSASSA
+556 KESVSASSA
-565 SISINPASMTAA
+565 SISISPASMTAA

-587 VRRDLGDSIKKA
+587 IRRDLGDSIKKA

-607 LTANGL
+607 ITSNGL

-636 SIEEIKYFDA
+636 SIEEIKYYDA

-651 IDKMTPPVVM
+651 IEKMTPPVVM
-661 TMIRDGINPLDC
+661 TMIRDGINPLEC

-681 VSSIQKEQGNTAE
+681 VSSILKEQGNTAE

-738 LLQSGRELT
+738 LLQSGRDLT

-757 MNLGVDLSADDDTAI
+757 MNLGVDLSADDDTAVKT
-772 RSSYYKN
+772 SYYKN

-834 IETAGIN
+834 SETAGIN
-841 NIPAVNE
+841 SIPAVNE
-848 SDAVLSVTKAENI
+848 SDAGLSVTKAENI

-908 DELSTAL
+908 DELSIAL
-915 ESESRFDEL
+915 ESESKFDEL

-935 TGQAFRTAVNAQAA
+935 TGQAFRTAVTAQVA

-1024 QSVNGTASSVTT
+1024 QSINGTASSVTT

-1049 SVPADATDKAD
+1049 SVPADATEKAD

-1083 SEETYI
+1083 SDVSYI
-1089 SYLANQKVQAEERR
+1089 SYLANQKAQAEERR
-1103 EKTEEKTGKI
+1103 EKTEDKTGKI

>member
-1 MGLLFLYR
+1 
-9 TVKFFVFSAEKYY
+9 
-22 AWMQYN
+22 
-28 FVRALRNKD
+28 
-37 GSGCSYGTE
+37 
-46 NYMRINDLI
+46 MRINDLI

-102 ESKRVTG
+102 ESKRITG

-421 EESIETGTNAGAS
+421 EESIEGGTVPGNAGNTVHTGA
-434 VKLIEEEVTV
+434 VATLTKEEVTV

-537 SVRRSVTLAE
+537 SVRRNVTLAE

-651 IDKMTPPVVM
+651 IEKMTPPVVI

-681 VSSIQKEQGNTAE
+681 ISSILKEQGNTAE

-1049 SVPADATDKAD
+1049 FVPADATDKAD

>member
-1 MGLLFLYR
+1 
-9 TVKFFVFSAEKYY
+9 
-22 AWMQYN
+22 MQYN

-37 GSGCSYGTE
+37 GSGCPYGTE
-46 NYMRINDLI
+46 NYMRINDSL

-69 DDLPSVDG
+69 EDLPSVDG
-77 AFFNDIKKSGNVG
+77 AFFSDKNKAGSVG
-90 EGKGAAGFFKTI
+90 EGKGAAGFFKTL
-102 ESKRVTG
+102 ESKKVTG

-122 KEGFGEKML
+122 KEGFGEKL
-131 SSLNGPKNN
+131 LNSINAPQNN

-154 SLDEEGMS
+154 RLDDEGMS

-203 DRMAVMAKAATGTEK
+203 DRMAFMAKAETGLEK
-218 LIAKMLYD
+218 LIAKLLYD
-226 ADLPVTE
+226 ADLPVTK
-233 ENIAEVSQAADTAQN
+233 ENIAEVAQAADTALN
-248 AGKLTDSSESYLI
+248 TGKLTDSSESYLI
-261 RNNLM
+261 RNNLA

-271 IYKAVHSGEMRQM
+271 IYRAAHSGEMRQM
-284 PIDDTSWESLKEKVL
+284 PLDDASWESLKEKAL

-307 DSDKGLESAKWLVE
+307 DSEAGLFSAKWLVE
-321 HDLPVTAENI
+321 HDLPVTSDNI
-331 LYKAELDAYKNAGS
+331 LYKAELDAYNNAGTI
-345 VSKEDIFGA
+345 SKEDLFGA

-360 EGGSAKEGIVISRL
+360 EGGSAKEGVVIERL
-374 DEATAVIEK
+374 DEAAALMEK
-383 ETENLINKIPFIRN
+383 ETENLINKIPLIRN
-397 EAIHLAFTQG
+397 EAIHLAFASG
-407 ATEENVTIPQLVKA
+407 ATEENVTIPQLIKA
-421 EESIETGTNAGAS
+421 EESIDTGTNAGTS
-434 VKLIEEEVTV
+434 VKLTEEEVTV

-451 RVSLNIEAGRR
+451 RMSLNIEAGRR
-462 LMANGIDILKDSLM
+462 LMANGIDILSDSLM
-476 QVSEGL
+476 KVTEGL
-482 RELKAEYF
+482 RELKAEYY

-497 EADYGKSSVT
+497 EADYGKTGNAAAIT
-507 ASEAAKLAVE
+507 AGEVAKLALE
-517 TEESLGKIYNA
+517 TAEGLEKIYNA
-528 PLELYKATF
+528 PLELYRATF
-537 SVRRSVTLAE
+537 SVRHSVTLAE
-547 ISETGETLI
+547 ITETGEALI
-556 KETVSASSA
+556 KETVSASTA
-565 SISINPASMTAA
+565 SVSVNPASMTAA
-577 LSSYESSSTE
+577 LGSYESSSTQ

-607 LTANGL
+607 LKSNGL

-636 SIEEIKYFDA
+636 SIEEIKFYDA

-651 IDKMTPPVVM
+651 IEKMTPPVVM
-661 TMIRDGINPLDC
+661 TMIRDGINPLEC

-681 VSSIQKEQGNTAE
+681 VSSILKEQGNTAE

-757 MNLGVDLSADDDTAI
+757 MNLGVDLTADDDTAVKT
-772 RSSYYKN
+772 SYYKN

-792 RRLAG
+792 RSLVG

-806 RWDAALKGKDYQNVT
+806 RWDRALKGKDYQNVT

-834 IETAGIN
+834 SIGTAEVAGQAGTNGVSGIDESYI
-841 NIPAVNE
+841 NI
-848 SDAVLSVTKAENI
+848 SDAKAENI
-861 VKTMTAN
+861 VKTMMAN
-868 SPVSAFLSSF
+868 TPASAFLNSF
-878 GIKDSFSNRKA
+878 GIKDSFVNRKA
-889 AEDIFFGSGKEDSA
+889 AEDVFFGKAKEDSA
-903 VSVTA
+903 ISVTT
-908 DELSTAL
+908 DELDRAL
-915 ESESRFDEL
+915 ESASRFDEL

-935 TGQAFRTAVNAQAA
+935 AGQAFRTAVTAQAA

-964 LAGGGHYRMNVDDGD
+964 LAGGGHYRMNVEDGD
-979 ESKEVNLTFIRNTGD
+979 ESKQVNLTFIRNAGD

-1009 QADLNMVVMEQSYSG
+1009 QADLNMVVMEQSYGG
-1024 QSVNGTASSVTT
+1024 QGTDGTAGQVTA
-1036 QAAVTKGNIYFAG
+1036 QAAVTRGNIYFAG
-1049 SVPADATDKAD
+1049 SVPEGALEKAD
-1060 SFKAAL
+1060 SFKAVL

-1072 ADNINISAGAR
+1072 ADNINISAGTR
-1083 SEETYI
+1083 PEDTYI
-1089 SYLANQKVQAEERR
+1089 SYLANQKAQAEERR
-1103 EKTEEKTGKI
+1103 EKTEEKNGKI

>member
-1 MGLLFLYR
+1 
-9 TVKFFVFSAEKYY
+9 
-22 AWMQYN
+22 
-28 FVRALRNKD
+28 
-37 GSGCSYGTE
+37 
-46 NYMRINDLI
+46 MRINDLI

-69 DDLPSVDG
+69 DDLSSVDG
-77 AFFNDIKKSGNVG
+77 AFFNDLNKAGSVG
-90 EGKGAAGFFKTI
+90 EGKGAAGFFKTL
-102 ESKRVTG
+102 ESKKVTG
-109 STYTLNEA
+109 NTYTLNEA

-203 DRMAVMAKAATGTEK
+203 DRMAVMAKAETGTEK

-233 ENIAEVSQAADTAQN
+233 ENIAEVSQAADTALN

-271 IYKAVHSGEMRQM
+271 IYRAVHSGEMRQM
-284 PIDDTSWESLKEKVL
+284 PIDDTSWESLKEKAL
-299 EIVKEAGA
+299 EIVKEAGT

-321 HDLPVTAENI
+321 HELPVTAENI
-331 LYKAELDAYKNAGS
+331 LYKSELDAYNNAGS

-360 EGGSAKEGIVISRL
+360 EGGSAKEGVVIERL

-547 ISETGETLI
+547 ISDTGETLI
-556 KETVSASSA
+556 KESVSASSA
-565 SISINPASMTAA
+565 SISISSASMTAA

-587 VRRDLGDSIKKA
+587 IRRDLGDSIKKA

-613 DITEGNRRAV
+613 DVTEGNRRAV

-661 TMIRDGINPLDC
+661 TMIRNGINPLEC

-681 VSSIQKEQGNTAE
+681 VSSILKEQGNTAE

-738 LLQSGRELT
+738 LLQSGRDLT

-757 MNLGVDLSADDDTAI
+757 MNLGVDLSADDDTAVKT
-772 RSSYYKN
+772 SYYRN

-834 IETAGIN
+834 SETAGIN
-841 NIPAVNE
+841 SIPAVNE
-848 SDAVLSVTKAENI
+848 SDAGLSVTKAENI

-935 TGQAFRTAVNAQAA
+935 AGQAFRTAVTAQAA

-1009 QADLNMVVMEQSYSG
+1009 QADLNMVVMEQTYG
-1024 QSVNGTASSVTT
+1024 TQSTQASVTR
-1036 QAAVTKGNIYFAG
+1036 GNIYFEG
-1049 SVPADATDKAD
+1049 NVPEEASEKAD

-1066 KEAGIN
+1066 KEVGIN

-1083 SEETYI
+1083 SDVSYI
-1089 SYLANQKVQAEERR
+1089 SYLANQKAQAEERR
-1103 EKTEEKTGKI
+1103 EKTEDKTGKI

>member
-1 MGLLFLYR
+1 
-9 TVKFFVFSAEKYY
+9 
-22 AWMQYN
+22 
-28 FVRALRNKD
+28 
-37 GSGCSYGTE
+37 
-46 NYMRINDLI
+46 MRINDLI

-69 DDLPSVDG
+69 DDLSSVDG
-77 AFFNDIKKSGNVG
+77 AFFNDKNKAGSVG
-90 EGKGAAGFFKTI
+90 EGKGAAGFFKTL
-102 ESKRVTG
+102 ESKKVTG
-109 STYTLNEA
+109 NTYTLNEA
-117 KGLNE
+117 KGINE
-122 KEGFGEKML
+122 KEGFGEKL
-131 SSLNGPKNN
+131 INSLNAPQNN

-149 GDDYE
+149 GDDYD
-154 SLDEEGMS
+154 SLNEEGMS

-180 NREVREVRLAEGVE
+180 NREVRDTRLAEGVE

-203 DRMAVMAKAATGTEK
+203 DRMAFMAKAETGSEK

-226 ADLPVTE
+226 ADIPVTE
-233 ENIAEVSQAADTAQN
+233 ENIAEVAQTADTALN

-261 RNNLM
+261 RNNLA
-266 PTIEN
+266 PTFEN
-271 IYKAVHSGEMRQM
+271 MYKAAHSGEMRQM
-284 PIDDTSWESLKEKVL
+284 PIDDASWESLKEKAL

-307 DSDKGLESAKWLVE
+307 DGETGLASAKWLVE

-331 LYKAELDAYKNAGS
+331 LYKAELDAYNNAGE
-345 VSKEDIFGA
+345 VSKEDLFGA

-360 EGGSAKEGIVISRL
+360 EGGSAKEGVVIERL
-374 DEATAVIEK
+374 DEAAAVIEK

-397 EAIHLAFTQG
+397 EAIHLSFVQG
-407 ATEENVTIPQLVKA
+407 ATEESVTIPQLVNA
-421 EESIETGTNAGAS
+421 EESIEGTGNAGTS
-434 VKLIEEEVTV
+434 VKLTEEEVTV
-444 RIQLEEV
+444 RLRLEEV
-451 RVSLNIEAGRR
+451 RVSLNIEASRR
-462 LMANGIDILKDSLM
+462 LSANGIDILSDSLM
-476 QVSEGL
+476 KVTEGL
-482 RELKAEYF
+482 RDLKAEYF

-497 EADYGKSSVT
+497 EADYGKTGNVT
-507 ASEAAKLAVE
+507 ITAGEAAELALE
-517 TEESLGKIYNA
+517 TAEGLGKIYNA
-528 PLELYKATF
+528 PLELYRATF
-537 SVRRSVTLAE
+537 SVRHSVTLAE
-547 ISETGETLI
+547 ISETGEALI
-556 KETVSASSA
+556 KETVSASTA
-565 SISINPASMTAA
+565 SISVNPASMTAA

-607 LTANGL
+607 LTSNGMDL
-613 DITEGNRRAV
+613 TEGNRRAV

-636 SIEEIKYFDA
+636 SIEEIKYYDA

-651 IDKMTPPVVM
+651 IEKMTPPVVM
-661 TMIRDGINPLDC
+661 TMIRDGINPLES

-681 VSSIQKEQGNTAE
+681 VSSILKEQGNTAE

-705 ETNSITQ
+705 ETNSITR

-757 MNLGVDLSADDDTAI
+757 MNLGVDLAADDDTAI
-772 RSSYYKN
+772 KSSYYKN

-806 RWDAALKGKDYQNVT
+806 GWDAALKGKDYQNVT

-834 IETAGIN
+834 SIGTVEAAGQTVTNGVSGTDESYIN
-841 NIPAVNE
+841 ISA
-848 SDAVLSVTKAENI
+848 TKAENI

-868 SPVSAFLSSF
+868 TPVSAFLTGF
-878 GIKDSFSNRKA
+878 GIKDSFSNRTA
-889 AEDIFFGSGKEDSA
+889 AEEVFFGSGNEDSA
-903 VSVTA
+903 ISVTA
-908 DELSTAL
+908 DALDRAL
-915 ESESRFDEL
+915 ESASRFDEL

-935 TGQAFRTAVNAQAA
+935 AGQAFKTAITAQAA
-949 AELNGRVERIEMLKA
+949 AELNGRVERIEMLEA
-964 LAGGGHYRMNVDDGD
+964 LAGGGHYRMNVDDGG
-979 ESKEVNLTFIRNTGD
+979 ESKTVNLTFIQNTGD
-994 AGTVSIEVQKEGYHL
+994 AGTVSIEVKKEGYHL
-1009 QADLNMVVMEQSYSG
+1009 QADLNMTVMEQSYG
-1024 QSVNGTASSVTT
+1024 AAQVTGGNT
-1036 QAAVTKGNIYFAG
+1036 YAGYQVSRGNIYFAG
-1049 SVPADATDKAD
+1049 SVPSDASGKAEQ
-1060 SFKAAL
+1060 FKAAL
-1066 KEAGIN
+1066 KEAGIS

-1083 SEETYI
+1083 TEEGYI
-1089 SYLANQKVQAEERR
+1089 AHLANQKAQAEERR
-1103 EKTEEKTGKI
+1103 EKSEEKNGKI

>member
-1 MGLLFLYR
+1 
-9 TVKFFVFSAEKYY
+9 
-22 AWMQYN
+22 
-28 FVRALRNKD
+28 
-37 GSGCSYGTE
+37 
-46 NYMRINDLI
+46 MRINDLI

-69 DDLPSVDG
+69 DDLSSVDG
-77 AFFNDIKKSGNVG
+77 AFFNDLNKAGSVG
-90 EGKGAAGFFKTI
+90 EGKGAAGFFKTL
-102 ESKRVTG
+102 ESKKVTG
-109 STYTLNEA
+109 NTYTLNEA

-203 DRMAVMAKAATGTEK
+203 DRMAVMAKAETGTEK

-233 ENIAEVSQAADTAQN
+233 ENIAEVSQAADTALN

-284 PIDDTSWESLKEKVL
+284 PIDDTSWESLKEKAL

-331 LYKAELDAYKNAGS
+331 LYKSELDAYNNAGS

-360 EGGSAKEGIVISRL
+360 EGGSAKEGVVISRL
-374 DEATAVIEK
+374 DEATAVIDK

-497 EADYGKSSVT
+497 EADYGKASVT
-507 ASEAAKLAVE
+507 ASDAAKLAVE

-547 ISETGETLI
+547 ISDTGETLI
-556 KETVSASSA
+556 KESVSASSA

-613 DITEGNRRAV
+613 DVTEGNRRAV

-661 TMIRDGINPLDC
+661 TMIRDGINPLEC

-681 VSSIQKEQGNTAE
+681 VSSILKEQGNTAE

-738 LLQSGRELT
+738 LLQSGRDLT

-757 MNLGVDLSADDDTAI
+757 MNLGVDLSADDDTAVKT
-772 RSSYYKN
+772 SYYKN

-834 IETAGIN
+834 SETAGIN
-841 NIPAVNE
+841 SIPAVNE
-848 SDAVLSVTKAENI
+848 SDAGLSVTKAENI

-935 TGQAFRTAVNAQAA
+935 TGQAFRTAITAQAA

-1009 QADLNMVVMEQSYSG
+1009 QADLNMVVMEQSYSRQG
-1024 QSVNGTASSVTT
+1024 TDGTAGSVNS
-1036 QAAVTKGNIYFAG
+1036 QAAVTRGNIYFEG
-1049 SVPADATDKAD
+1049 SVPEGASDKAD
-1060 SFKAAL
+1060 SFKEAL

-1083 SEETYI
+1083 SDVSYI
-1089 SYLANQKVQAEERR
+1089 SYLANQKAQAEERR
-1103 EKTEEKTGKI
+1103 DKTEEKTGKI

>member
-1 MGLLFLYR
+1 
-9 TVKFFVFSAEKYY
+9 
-22 AWMQYN
+22 
-28 FVRALRNKD
+28 
-37 GSGCSYGTE
+37 
-46 NYMRINDLI
+46 MRINDLI

-69 DDLPSVDG
+69 DDLSSVDG
-77 AFFNDIKKSGNVG
+77 AFFNDLNKAGSVG
-90 EGKGAAGFFKTI
+90 EGKGAAGFFKTL
-102 ESKRVTG
+102 ESKKVTG
-109 STYTLNEA
+109 NTYTLNEA

-203 DRMAVMAKAATGTEK
+203 DRMAVMAKAETGTEK

-233 ENIAEVSQAADTAQN
+233 ENIAEVSQAADTALN

-271 IYKAVHSGEMRQM
+271 IYRAVHSGEMRQM
-284 PIDDTSWESLKEKVL
+284 PIDDTSWESLKEKAL
-299 EIVKEAGA
+299 EIVKEAGT

-321 HDLPVTAENI
+321 HELPVTAENI
-331 LYKAELDAYKNAGS
+331 LYKSELDAYNNAGS

-360 EGGSAKEGIVISRL
+360 EGGSAKEGVVIERL
-374 DEATAVIEK
+374 DEATAVIDK

-497 EADYGKSSVT
+497 EADYGKSSIT

-547 ISETGETLI
+547 ISDTGETLI
-556 KETVSASSA
+556 KESVSASSA
-565 SISINPASMTAA
+565 SISISSASMTAA

-613 DITEGNRRAV
+613 DVTEGNRRAV

-661 TMIRDGINPLDC
+661 TMIRDGINPLEC

-681 VSSIQKEQGNTAE
+681 VSSILKEQGNTAE

-738 LLQSGRELT
+738 LLQSGRDLT

-757 MNLGVDLSADDDTAI
+757 MNLGVDLSADDDTAVKT
-772 RSSYYKN
+772 SYYKN

-834 IETAGIN
+834 SETAGIN
-841 NIPAVNE
+841 SIPAVNE
-848 SDAVLSVTKAENI
+848 SDAGLSVTKAENI

-935 TGQAFRTAVNAQAA
+935 TGQAFRTAVTAQAA

-1024 QSVNGTASSVTT
+1024 QSINGTASSVTT

-1049 SVPADATDKAD
+1049 SVPADATEKAD

-1066 KEAGIN
+1066 KEVGIN

-1083 SEETYI
+1083 SDVSYI
-1089 SYLANQKVQAEERR
+1089 SYLANQKAQAEERR
-1103 EKTEEKTGKI
+1103 DKTEEKTGKI

>member
-1 MGLLFLYR
+1 
-9 TVKFFVFSAEKYY
+9 
-22 AWMQYN
+22 
-28 FVRALRNKD
+28 
-37 GSGCSYGTE
+37 
-46 NYMRINDLI
+46 MRINDLI

-69 DDLPSVDG
+69 DDLSSVDG
-77 AFFNDIKKSGNVG
+77 AFFNDLNKAGSVG

-203 DRMAVMAKAATGTEK
+203 DRMAVMAKAETGTEK

-233 ENIAEVSQAADTAQN
+233 ENIAEVSQAADTALN
-248 AGKLTDSSESYLI
+248 AGKLTDSSESFLI

-271 IYKAVHSGEMRQM
+271 IYRAVHSGEMRQM
-284 PIDDTSWESLKEKVL
+284 PIDDTSWENLKEKAL

-331 LYKAELDAYKNAGS
+331 LYKSELDAYNNAGS

-360 EGGSAKEGIVISRL
+360 EGGSAKEGVVISRL
-374 DEATAVIEK
+374 DEATAVIDK

-556 KETVSASSA
+556 KESVSASSA
-565 SISINPASMTAA
+565 SISISPASMTAA

-587 VRRDLGDSIKKA
+587 IRRDLGDSIKKA

-607 LTANGL
+607 ITSNGL

-636 SIEEIKYFDA
+636 SIEEIKYYDA

-651 IDKMTPPVVM
+651 IEKMTPPVVM
-661 TMIRDGINPLDC
+661 TMIRDGINPLEC

-681 VSSIQKEQGNTAE
+681 VSSILKEQGNTAE

-738 LLQSGRELT
+738 LLQSGRDLT

-757 MNLGVDLSADDDTAI
+757 MNLGVDLSADDDTAVKT
-772 RSSYYKN
+772 SYYKN

-834 IETAGIN
+834 SETAGIN
-841 NIPAVNE
+841 SIPAVNE
-848 SDAVLSVTKAENI
+848 SDAGLSVTKAENI

-908 DELSTAL
+908 DELSIAL
-915 ESESRFDEL
+915 ESESKFDEL

-935 TGQAFRTAVNAQAA
+935 TGQAFRTAVTAQVA

-1024 QSVNGTASSVTT
+1024 QSINGTASSVTT

-1049 SVPADATDKAD
+1049 SVPADATEKAD

-1083 SEETYI
+1083 SDVSYI
-1089 SYLANQKVQAEERR
+1089 SYLANQKAQAEERR
-1103 EKTEEKTGKI
+1103 EKTEDKTGKI